1 MHTTRLGK
9 QQSLFKDKCKC
20 KCSLYSRLCLFR
32 ISMTLKC
39 TRVIQYIPDRLE
51 RGVLSC
57 CLRSGATMPI
67 TLLWAVDVYGR
78 VSSLSTAGQRWE
90 RADDKLLELKRVTAG
105 KGRCWGIGC
114 DHHVYLNMMPSE
126 TSIRYREETYENQRW
141 NPVDS
146 FTDTLLPTDRWPWS
160 DVTGMNPLPLH
171 SFELPSRSWEWEGD
185 WYVDQSCGEPNQT
198 GGWEYA
204 VDFPANFSPD
214 KKWNSCVRRR
224 RWIRYRRYTA
234 QGTWAKIPLDYPRK
248 PPLPLCDIS
257 CGGWEMSDQSGRYP
271 NLWGVS
277 QQGEVWF
284 REGIHP
290 RVPEGS
296 GWEEIEVPKEVAQ
309 LSAGPGDLLW
319 ALLWDGNLLVR
330 TGLSLDSPT
339 GTSWVELE
347 SPGKEI
353 EALHVAVGV
362 SVVWVVTKDY
372 KVWFRRGVN
381 SHNPCGSGWISIGG
395 EMMVVDVGLN
405 EQVWA
410 VGEDRGLYF
419 RMGVTLSEPSGS
431 GWIPV
436 SAQWGNSKEVIPPR
450 KESEIGDQLAE
461 ALKSSLLSCTD
472 SDSELGP
479 PDPQNGT
486 KDFPVLEAAAPSVL
500 PLGGVDTPTPPLKT
514 EDPPSALQQDAPK
527 PFIPASDSFINS
539 LVSDRDK
546 TSTPQLPIT
555 EVPQEEVEE
564 PSPAPI
570 LPTPE
575 TAGHDVPWMNVD
587 LEGAEAA
594 RCAQAS
600 SGALGTLETSHGVG
614 VEDAPVWTWVS
625 GGGCDVDASSQI
637 SWLSPTVQSAAWSE
651 QQQQQQQQ
659 NREEISKKPLER
671 SHSVWVRKGA
681 LRWWRDWK
689 PQRWVDV
696 SVALEQSTKSDGGKD
711 SIFFVYYTQYDEKK
725 YVHVFVHE
733 VTALVP
739 VFMDCHYAFAVYTTQ
754 RTKQRWPL
762 VLAAQTEKDMND
774 WLCLLSDCCCE
785 CRGITGPP
793 SRQAL
798 WSTTSKG
805 DIMVHEPS
813 FSLEA
818 PAHTLACDLMFWR
831 QVPGHLRCVE
841 SNSLGL
847 VWGVGWDGTAW
858 VYSGHNGQQ
867 PTPGDAVQMHQQTD
881 VRSVHVYENQRWNPM
896 TGYTDKGLPT
906 DRPMWSDESG
916 LKECTKGNTHPPS
929 PQWSWVSEW
938 AVDYS
943 VPGGTDKE
951 GWQYAADFPTT
962 FHGHKTMKDF
972 VRRRRWTRKC
982 KITLRGPWQQVPP
995 IRLTDICLMPCLA
1008 QSRMEQVPV
1017 WALSDKGDVLCR
1029 LGVSP
1034 QNPAGSSW
1042 LHVGTDQPFK
1052 SISIGGANQV
1062 WAIAKDG
1069 AVFYRGSVSPQNPAG
1084 ECWYHIPSPP
1094 RQTLR
1099 QLSVGRTSVFAVDEN
1114 SNLWIRQG
1122 LTPSYPQGSAWEL
1135 ISNNVTKVSVG
1146 PLDQVWII
1154 AEGVPC
1160 FPAETPGAVCHRL
1173 GVGPMQPKGQS
1184 WDYGI
1189 GGGWEHISVRG
1200 NSAEAPR
1207 APHPPPVGAPRSPL
1221 PPTQVNGNAVGV

>member
-1 MHTTRLGK
+1 
-9 QQSLFKDKCKC
+9 
-20 KCSLYSRLCLFR
+20 
-32 ISMTLKC
+32 
-39 TRVIQYIPDRLE
+39 
-51 RGVLSC
+51 
-57 CLRSGATMPI
+57 MPI

-78 VSSLSTAGQRWE
+78 VYSLSTAGQSWE
-90 RADDKLLELKRVTAG
+90 RDDDTLLELKRVTAG

-126 TSIRYREETYENQRW
+126 TPIRYREETYENQRW
-141 NPVDS
+141 NPVDG

-160 DVTGMNPLPLH
+160 DVTGMNPQPLH
-171 SFELPSRSWEWEGD
+171 SFQLPSRSWEWEGD
-185 WYVDQSCGEPNQT
+185 WYVDQSCGGEPSQT

-204 VDFPANFSPD
+204 VDFPANFFPD

-224 RWIRYRRYTA
+224 RWIRYRRYIA
-234 QGTWAKIPLDYPRK
+234 QGTWAKIPLDNPRK

-257 CGGWEMSDQSGRYP
+257 CGGWEMSDQSGKYP
-271 NLWGVS
+271 YLWGVS
-277 QQGEVWF
+277 QQGQVWF

-290 RVPEGS
+290 RVPEGTS
-296 GWEEIEVPKEVAQ
+296 WEEVEVPKEVAQ
-309 LSAGPGDLLW
+309 ISAGPGDLLW

-339 GTSWVELE
+339 GTSWIEVE

-353 EALHVAVGV
+353 EPLHVAVGA

-395 EMMVVDVGLN
+395 EMMMVDVGLN
-405 EQVWA
+405 DQVWA

-419 RMGVTLSEPSGS
+419 RIGVTPSEPSGS

-450 KESEIGDQLAE
+450 DDCEFNGQLTE
-461 ALKSSLLSCTD
+461 ASQGSVLSCTD
-472 SDSELGP
+472 SDSELCP
-479 PDPQNGT
+479 TDPQNST
-486 KDFPVLEAAAPSVL
+486 SNTPLLEAEAPSVV
-500 PLGGVDTPTPPLKT
+500 PLGGSDSPTAPQEKEDAPLHPKT
-514 EDPPSALQQDAPK
+514 NAPK

-539 LVSDRDK
+539 LVADRDK
-546 TSTPQLPIT
+546 SSTMQPAIT
-555 EVPQEEVEE
+555 EVPQEEREE
-564 PSPAPI
+564 PPVAAVFQ
-570 LPTPE
+570 TFD
-575 TAGHDVPWMNVD
+575 AGGRDVPWMNVD

-594 RCAQAS
+594 RSAQAS
-600 SGALGTLETSHGVG
+600 GPSLGDGSAAATYALGTLESSQGVG
-614 VEDAPVWTWVS
+614 EEEGPVWTWIS
-625 GGGCDVDASSQI
+625 GGACNVDASSHI
-637 SWLSPTVQSAAWSE
+637 SWLSPTGPLTTSLSLTPVQSAAWSKQP
-651 QQQQQQQQ
+651 QQQEH
-659 NREEISKKPLER
+659 REEISKKPLER
-671 SHSVWVRKGA
+671 SSSVWVRKGT

-689 PQRWVDV
+689 PQRWIDV
-696 SVALEQSTKSDGGKD
+696 GVALEQSTKSDGRKD

-725 YVHVFVHE
+725 YLHVFINE

-739 VFMDCHYAFAVYTTQ
+739 VLRDCHYAFAVYTAE

-762 VLAAQTEKDMND
+762 VLAAQSEKDMND

-818 PAHTLACDLMFWR
+818 PAHAMACDLMFWR
-831 QVPGHLRCVE
+831 QIPGHLRRVE

-847 VWGVGWDGTAW
+847 VWGIGWDGTAW
-858 VYSGHNGQQ
+858 VYSGRYGKQ
-867 PTPGDAVQMHQQTD
+867 PNPAGDAVQMHQQTD

-916 LKECTKGNTHPPS
+916 LTECTKGSTSPPS

-982 KITLRGPWQQVPP
+982 KITLQAPWQQVPP
-995 IRLTDICLMPCLA
+995 IHLSDISLMPCLV
-1008 QSRMEQVPV
+1008 QSKMEQVPL

-1084 ECWYHIPSPP
+1084 ECWYHIPSPL

-1114 SNLWIRQG
+1114 SNLWYRQG

-1135 ISNNVTKVSVG
+1135 ISSNVVKVSVG

-1154 AEGVPC
+1154 ADGVPG
-1160 FPAETPGAVCHRL
+1160 FPTETPGAICHRT

-1207 APHPPPVGAPRSPL
+1207 GPHPPLAGPSRSPVL
-1221 PPTQVNGNAVGV
+1221 PQRPTQVNGNAMCV

>member
-1 MHTTRLGK
+1 
-9 QQSLFKDKCKC
+9 
-20 KCSLYSRLCLFR
+20 
-32 ISMTLKC
+32 
-39 TRVIQYIPDRLE
+39 
-51 RGVLSC
+51 
-57 CLRSGATMPI
+57 MPI
-67 TLLWAVDVYGR
+67 TLLWAVDIYGR
-78 VSSLSTAGQRWE
+78 VYSLSTAGQRWE
-90 RADDKLLELKRVTAG
+90 RADDTLLELKRVTAG
-105 KGRCWGIGC
+105 KERCWGIGC
-114 DHHVYLNMMPSE
+114 DHYVYLNIIPSE

-141 NPVDS
+141 NPVDG

-160 DVTGMNPLPLH
+160 DVTGLNPQPLH
-171 SFELPSRSWEWEGD
+171 SFQLPSRSWEWEGD
-185 WYVDQSCGEPNQT
+185 WYVDQSYGGEPSQT

-224 RWIRYRRYTA
+224 RWIRYRRYIA
-234 QGTWAKIPLDYPRK
+234 QGTWAKIPLDNPRK

-271 NLWGVS
+271 YLWGVS
-277 QQGEVWF
+277 QQGQVSLLNQHCSLPVFDHKGASNLVAICHRQVWF

-290 RVPEGS
+290 RVPEGTS
-296 GWEEIEVPKEVAQ
+296 WEEVEFSS
-309 LSAGPGDLLW
+309 LSS
-319 ALLWDGNLLVR
+319 R
-330 TGLSLDSPT
+330 
-339 GTSWVELE
+339 
-347 SPGKEI
+347 
-353 EALHVAVGV
+353 
-362 SVVWVVTKDY
+362 
-372 KVWFRRGVN
+372 
-381 SHNPCGSGWISIGG
+381 
-395 EMMVVDVGLN
+395 
-405 EQVWA
+405 QVWA

-419 RMGVTLSEPSGS
+419 RMGVTPSEPSGS

-436 SAQWGNSKEVIPPR
+436 SAQWGT
-450 KESEIGDQLAE
+450 A
-461 ALKSSLLSCTD
+461 SSI
-472 SDSELGP
+472 
-479 PDPQNGT
+479 
-486 KDFPVLEAAAPSVL
+486 V
-500 PLGGVDTPTPPLKT
+500 PLGGADTPTSPLER
-514 EDPPSALQQDAPK
+514 EDASLASQQDAPK

-546 TSTPQLPIT
+546 TSTQPPIT
-555 EVPQEEVEE
+555 EVPQEEDEKL
-564 PSPAPI
+564 SPALI
-570 LPTPE
+570 LPTPDA
-575 TAGHDVPWMNVD
+575 AGHDVPWMNVD
-587 LEGAEAA
+587 LEGAEAL
-594 RCAQAS
+594 RSAQAAGLS
-600 SGALGTLETSHGVG
+600 LASGSAAATYTLGSLETSHGIG
-614 VEDAPVWTWVS
+614 EEEGPVWAWIS
-625 GGGCDVDASSQI
+625 GGGCDVDANSQI
-637 SWLSPTVQSAAWSE
+637 SWLSPTGPLTSSLSLTPVQST
-651 QQQQQQQQ
+651 
-659 NREEISKKPLER
+659 
-671 SHSVWVRKGA
+671 SVWVRKGT

-696 SVALEQSTKSDGGKD
+696 GVALEQSTKSDGRKD

-725 YVHVFVHE
+725 YLHVFINE
-733 VTALVP
+733 VTGLVP
-739 VFMDCHYAFAVYTTQ
+739 VLRDCNYAFAVYTAQ

-762 VLAAQTEKDMND
+762 VLAAQNEMDMND
-774 WLCLLSDCCCE
+774 WLSLLSDCCCE
-785 CRGITGPP
+785 SRGITRSP

-818 PAHTLACDLMFWR
+818 PANTMTCDLMFWR

-847 VWGVGWDGTAW
+847 VWGIGWDGTAW
-858 VYSGHNGQQ
+858 VYSGR
-867 PTPGDAVQMHQQTD
+867 DAAQMHQQTD

-929 PQWSWVSEW
+929 PQWSWVDECNLCL
-938 AVDYS
+938 
-943 VPGGTDKE
+943 
-951 GWQYAADFPTT
+951 FCRT

-995 IRLTDICLMPCLA
+995 IPLSDISLMPCLA
-1008 QSRMEQVPV
+1008 QSRMEHIPV
-1017 WALSDKGDVLCR
+1017 WALNDKGDVLCR

-1034 QNPAGSSW
+1034 ENPAGSSW

-1069 AVFYRGSVSPQNPAG
+1069 EVFYRGSVSPQNPAG
-1084 ECWYHIPSPP
+1084 ECWYHIPSPS

-1114 SNLWIRQG
+1114 SNLWYRQG
-1122 LTPSYPQGSAWEL
+1122 LTPSYPQGSTWEL

-1154 AEGVPC
+1154 ADGVPG

-1200 NSAEAPR
+1200 NAAEAPR
-1207 APHPPPVGAPRSPL
+1207 APHPSTAGPPRSPVPPR
-1221 PPTQVNGNAVGV
+1221 PPTQVNGNAVVV

>member
-1 MHTTRLGK
+1 
-9 QQSLFKDKCKC
+9 
-20 KCSLYSRLCLFR
+20 
-32 ISMTLKC
+32 
-39 TRVIQYIPDRLE
+39 
-51 RGVLSC
+51 
-57 CLRSGATMPI
+57 MPI
-67 TLLWAVDVYGR
+67 TLLWSVDVYGR
-78 VSSLSTAGQRWE
+78 VYSLSTAGQRWV
-90 RADDKLLELKRVTAG
+90 RADDMLLELKRVTSA

-114 DHHVYLNMMPSE
+114 DHHVYLYMMPSE
-126 TSIRYREETYENQRW
+126 TAIRYREETYENQRW
-141 NPVDS
+141 NPVDG
-146 FTDTLLPTDRWPWS
+146 FTDVLLPTDRWPWS
-160 DVTGMNPLPLH
+160 DVTGMNPQPLH
-171 SFELPSRSWEWEGD
+171 SFQLPSRSWEWEGD
-185 WYVDQSCGEPNQT
+185 WYVDQSCGGEPSQT

-234 QGTWAKIPLDYPRK
+234 QGTWAKIPLDNPRK

-271 NLWGVS
+271 CLWGVT
-277 QQGEVWF
+277 QQGQVWF

-296 GWEEIEVPKEVAQ
+296 SWEEVDVSKEVAQ

-319 ALLWDGNLLVR
+319 VLLWDGNLLVR

-339 GTSWVELE
+339 GTTWVEVE
-347 SPGKEI
+347 SPSKEV
-353 EALHVAVGV
+353 EALHVSVGV
-362 SVVWVVTKDY
+362 SVVWMVTKDY

-395 EMMVVDVGLN
+395 EMMMVDVGLN
-405 EQVWA
+405 DQVWA

-419 RMGVTLSEPSGS
+419 RMGVTPSEPSGS

-436 SAQWGNSKEVIPPR
+436 SAQWSSNTQVAPPR
-450 KESEIGDQLAE
+450 DDREFSSQLIE
-461 ALKSSLLSCTD
+461 ASQRSVPSCTD
-472 SDSELGP
+472 SDSELGQT
-479 PDPQNGT
+479 DPKHSAT
-486 KDFPVLEAAAPSVL
+486 DTPVLEAEAPSIV
-500 PLGGVDTPTPPLKT
+500 PLGGADTHAPPQEAPPVSQKDTPK
-514 EDPPSALQQDAPK
+514 A
-527 PFIPASDSFINS
+527 FIPASDSFINS
-539 LVSDRDK
+539 LVSDRDR
-546 TSTPQLPIT
+546 TPTQQASIT
-555 EVPQEEVEE
+555 EMPQEDVEE
-564 PSPAPI
+564 LPGAAI
-570 LPTPE
+570 LPTPPA
-575 TAGHDVPWMNVD
+575 AGHNVPWMNVD
-587 LEGAEAA
+587 LEGTEAA
-594 RCAQAS
+594 RTSQAAGS
-600 SGALGTLETSHGVG
+600 SLGDGLRILESSQRIGE
-614 VEDAPVWTWVS
+614 EDGPVWAWIS

-637 SWLSPTVQSAAWSE
+637 SWLSPAGPLSSSLSLTPVQSAAWSKQP
-651 QQQQQQQQ
+651 QQQER
-659 NREEISKKPLER
+659 REEISKKPLER
-671 SHSVWVRKGA
+671 SNSVWVRKGT

-696 SVALEQSTKSDGGKD
+696 GVALEQSTKSDGRKD

-725 YVHVFVHE
+725 YLHMFISE
-733 VTALVP
+733 VTVLVP
-739 VFMDCHYAFAVYTTQ
+739 VQRDCHYTFAVYTPE
-754 RTKQRWPL
+754 RTRQRWPL
-762 VLAAQTEKDMND
+762 VLAAATEKDMSD
-774 WLCLLSDCCCE
+774 WLSLLCDCCCE
-785 CRGITGPP
+785 CRGISGAP
-793 SRQAL
+793 SKRAL

-805 DIMVHEPS
+805 DILVHEPS
-813 FSLEA
+813 VSLET
-818 PAHTLACDLMFWR
+818 PAHALTCDLMFWR

-858 VYSGHNGQQ
+858 VYSGNFGREPSADGPQLQ
-867 PTPGDAVQMHQQTD
+867 QQTD
-881 VRSVHVYENQRWNPM
+881 VRSIHVYENQRWNPM

-938 AVDYS
+938 TVDYN

-972 VRRRRWTRKC
+972 VRRRRWARKC
-982 KITLRGPWQQVPP
+982 RIMVRGPWTVVPP
-995 IRLTDICLMPCLA
+995 IHLSDISLMPCLA
-1008 QSRMEQVPV
+1008 QSRMDQVPV

-1029 LGVSP
+1029 LGVTP

-1114 SNLWIRQG
+1114 SNLWFRQG
-1122 LTPSYPQGSAWEL
+1122 LTPSYPQGSTWEL
-1135 ISNNVTKVSVG
+1135 ISNNTTKVSVG

-1154 AEGVPC
+1154 ADSVPG
-1160 FPAETPGAVCHRL
+1160 FPAEIPGVVCHRL
-1173 GVGPMQPKGQS
+1173 GVGPMQPKGLS

-1189 GGGWEHISVRG
+1189 GGGWENISVRG
-1200 NSAEAPR
+1200 NSAEPPR
-1207 APHPPPVGAPRSPL
+1207 GPHPPPAGPSRSPA
-1221 PPTQVNGNAVGV
+1221 PQVNGSAVCV

>member
-1 MHTTRLGK
+1 
-9 QQSLFKDKCKC
+9 
-20 KCSLYSRLCLFR
+20 
-32 ISMTLKC
+32 
-39 TRVIQYIPDRLE
+39 
-51 RGVLSC
+51 
-57 CLRSGATMPI
+57 MPI

-78 VSSLSTAGQRWE
+78 VYSLSTAGQRWE
-90 RADDKLLELKRVTAG
+90 RADDMLLELKRVTAG

-126 TSIRYREETYENQRW
+126 TPIRYREETYENQRW
-141 NPVDS
+141 NPVDG

-160 DVTGMNPLPLH
+160 DVMGMNPQQLH
-171 SFELPSRSWEWEGD
+171 SFQLPSLSWEWEGD
-185 WYVDQSCGEPNQT
+185 WYVDQSCGGEPSQT

-224 RWIRYRRYTA
+224 RWIRYRRYIA
-234 QGTWAKIPLDYPRK
+234 QGTWEKIPLDNPRK
-248 PPLPLCDIS
+248 PPLPLSDIS

-271 NLWGVS
+271 YLWGVS
-277 QQGEVWF
+277 QQGQVWF

-296 GWEEIEVPKEVAQ
+296 SWEEVEVPKEVAQ

-330 TGLSLDSPT
+330 MGLSLDSPT
-339 GTSWVELE
+339 GTSWVEVE
-347 SPGKEI
+347 SPAKEV

-395 EMMVVDVGLN
+395 EMMMMVDVGLN
-405 EQVWA
+405 DQVWA

-419 RMGVTLSEPSGS
+419 RMGVTSSEPSGS

-436 SAQWGNSKEVIPPR
+436 SAQWGKSKEVVQPR
-450 KESEIGDQLAE
+450 DNCEFSGQLTE
-461 ALKSSLLSCTD
+461 ASRGSVLSCTD
-472 SDSELGP
+472 SDS
-479 PDPQNGT
+479 D
-486 KDFPVLEAAAPSVL
+486 
-500 PLGGVDTPTPPLKT
+500 
-514 EDPPSALQQDAPK
+514 
-527 PFIPASDSFINS
+527 FINS
-539 LVSDRDK
+539 LVSDRG
-546 TSTPQLPIT
+546 
-555 EVPQEEVEE
+555 
-564 PSPAPI
+564 PSLAD
-570 LPTPE
+570 
-575 TAGHDVPWMNVD
+575 GS
-587 LEGAEAA
+587 AA
-594 RCAQAS
+594 ATY
-600 SGALGTLETSHGVG
+600 ALGTLETFQAVG
-614 VEDAPVWTWVS
+614 EEDGPVWTWIS

-637 SWLSPTVQSAAWSE
+637 SWLSPTGILITSMQGD
-651 QQQQQQQQ
+651 QQETS
-659 NREEISKKPLER
+659 REKQR
-671 SHSVWVRKGA
+671 V

-696 SVALEQSTKSDGGKD
+696 GVALEQSTKCDGRKD
-711 SIFFVYYTQYDEKK
+711 SILFVYYTQYDEKK
-725 YVHVFVHE
+725 FLHVIIGE

-739 VFMDCHYAFAVYTTQ
+739 QLRDCHHAFAVYTAQ
-754 RTKQRWPL
+754 RTKERWPL

-785 CRGITGPP
+785 CRGIAGPP

-805 DIMVHEPS
+805 DIMVHEAS

-818 PAHTLACDLMFWR
+818 AANTLACDLMFWR
-831 QVPGHLRCVE
+831 QVPGHMRCVE

-847 VWGVGWDGTAW
+847 VWGIGWDGTAW
-858 VYSGHNGQQ
+858 VYSG
-867 PTPGDAVQMHQQTD
+867 PTPGKPAPTHQQTD

-938 AVDYS
+938 AVDYNI
-943 VPGGTDKE
+943 PGGTDKE
-951 GWQYAADFPTT
+951 GWQFAADFPVT

-982 KITLRGPWQQVPP
+982 KITSRGPWQQVPP
-995 IRLTDICLMPCLA
+995 IPLSDISLMPCLA

-1017 WALSDKGDVLCR
+1017 WALSVKGDVLCR

-1114 SNLWIRQG
+1114 SNLWYRQG
-1122 LTPSYPQGSAWEL
+1122 LAPSYPQGSAWEL

-1146 PLDQVWII
+1146 PLDQVWIV
-1154 AEGVPC
+1154 ADGVPG
-1160 FPAETPGAVCHRL
+1160 FPAETVGAVCHRL
-1173 GVGPMQPKGQS
+1173 GVGPVQPKGQS

-1200 NSAEAPR
+1200 NAAEAPR
-1207 APHPPPVGAPRSPL
+1207 APHPPPAGPPRSPL
-1221 PPTQVNGNAVGV
+1221 PPRPPTHVNGDAVGV

>member
-1 MHTTRLGK
+1 MRLRDAAFPCPG
-9 QQSLFKDKCKC
+9 S
-20 KCSLYSRLCLFR
+20 
-32 ISMTLKC
+32 
-39 TRVIQYIPDRLE
+39 
-51 RGVLSC
+51 
-57 CLRSGATMPI
+57 TMAI
-67 TLLWAVDVYGR
+67 TQLWAVDVYGR
-78 VSSLSTAGQRWE
+78 VYSLSTAGQCWE
-90 RADDKLLELKRVTAG
+90 RAGDMLLELKRVTAG

-114 DHHVYLNMMPSE
+114 DHNVYLNIIPSE

-141 NPVDS
+141 NPVDG

-160 DVTGMNPLPLH
+160 DVTGMNPQPLH
-171 SFELPSRSWEWEGD
+171 SFQLPSRSWEWEGD
-185 WYVDQSCGEPNQT
+185 WFVDQSCGGEPSQT

-234 QGTWAKIPLDYPRK
+234 QGSWAKIPLNNPRK

-271 NLWGVS
+271 YLWGVS
-277 QQGEVWF
+277 QQGQVWF

-290 RVPEGS
+290 RVPEGVS
-296 GWEEIEVPKEVAQ
+296 WEEVEAPKEVAQ

-319 ALLWDGNLLVR
+319 TLLWDGNLLVR

-339 GTSWVELE
+339 GTSWMEVE
-347 SPGKEI
+347 SPSKEV
-353 EALHVAVGV
+353 EVLHVAVGV

-395 EMMVVDVGLN
+395 EMMMVDVGLN
-405 EQVWA
+405 DQVWA

-419 RMGVTLSEPSGS
+419 RMGVTPSEPSGN

-436 SAQWGNSKEVIPPR
+436 SAQWGNRKEVPHSR
-450 KESEIGDQLAE
+450 GDCEVRGQLTE
-461 ALKSSLLSCTD
+461 ASQASVLSCTD
-472 SDSELGP
+472 SDSESAP
-479 PDPQNGT
+479 PELQSSTITIVP
-486 KDFPVLEAAAPSVL
+486 PVLQAQTPSVV
-500 PLGGVDTPTPPLKT
+500 PLGGADTPTHP
-514 EDPPSALQQDAPK
+514 QDADPSVSQRDAPR

-539 LVSDRDK
+539 LVSDRDRGA
-546 TSTPQLPIT
+546 TPQPVIQDK
-555 EVPQEEVEE
+555 PEEEFVEALS
-564 PSPAPI
+564 SPPI
-570 LPTPE
+570 LPTSADPV
-575 TAGHDVPWMNVD
+575 GQDVPWMNVD
-587 LEGAEAA
+587 LEGMEAA
-594 RCAQAS
+594 RSGQATASLLADS
-600 SGALGTLETSHGVG
+600 STAATYSLGTLDSSQGV
-614 VEDAPVWTWVS
+614 VEEDGPVWTWIS
-625 GGGCDVDASSQI
+625 GGGCEVDVSSQI
-637 SWLSPTVQSAAWSE
+637 SWLSPAVQSSSWRE
-651 QQQQQQQQ
+651 QQQQQEH
-659 NREEISKKPLER
+659 REEISRKPLER
-671 SHSVWVRKGA
+671 SNVQPTFSIIPCMCVLHQSVWVRKGP

-689 PQRWVDV
+689 PHRWVDV
-696 SVALEQSTKSDGGKD
+696 GVALEQSTRPDGRKD
-711 SIFFVYYTQYDEKK
+711 SIFFVYYTQYDEKR
-725 YVHVFVHE
+725 YLHMFINE
-733 VTALVP
+733 VTGLVP
-739 VFMDCHYAFAVYTTQ
+739 VLRDCHYAFAVYTAE
-754 RTKQRWPL
+754 RTRRRWPL
-762 VLAAQTEKDMND
+762 VLAAPSEKDMED
-774 WLCLLSDCCCE
+774 WLCLLSECCCE
-785 CRGITGPP
+785 CRGIKGPP

-813 FSLEA
+813 FVLEA
-818 PAHTLACDLMFWR
+818 SSHTVPCDHMFWR
-831 QVPGHLRCVE
+831 QIPGHLRCVE

-847 VWGVGWDGTAW
+847 VWGIGWDATAW
-858 VYSGHNGQQ
+858 VYSATHGEQQ
-867 PTPGDAVQMHQQTD
+867 QGSMGNAFPMQQQTD

-916 LKECTKGNTHPPS
+916 FKECTKGSTHPPS
-929 PQWSWVSEW
+929 PQWTWVSEW
-938 AVDYS
+938 AVDFS
-943 VPGGTDKE
+943 VPGGADNE

-972 VRRRRWTRKC
+972 VRRRRWTRSC
-982 KITLRGPWQQVPP
+982 RVTLRGPWQQVPP
-995 IRLTDICLMPCLA
+995 IRLSDVSLMPCLA
-1008 QSRMEQVPV
+1008 QSEMDQVPV

-1034 QNPAGSSW
+1034 QSPAGSSW

-1069 AVFYRGSVSPQNPAG
+1069 AVFYRGSVSAQNPAG
-1084 ECWYHIPSPP
+1084 ECWYHIPSPL

-1114 SNLWIRQG
+1114 GNLWYRQG

-1146 PLDQVWII
+1146 PLDQVWVI
-1154 AEGVPC
+1154 ADTVPG
-1160 FPAETPGAVCHRL
+1160 FSGETPGAVCHRL
-1173 GVGPMQPKGQS
+1173 GVGPMQPKGQA

-1200 NSAEAPR
+1200 NSTEAPR
-1207 APHPPPVGAPRSPL
+1207 GPQPPLPL
-1221 PPTQVNGNAVGV
+1221 PPPAQVNGNAVCV

>member
-1 MHTTRLGK
+1 
-9 QQSLFKDKCKC
+9 
-20 KCSLYSRLCLFR
+20 
-32 ISMTLKC
+32 
-39 TRVIQYIPDRLE
+39 
-51 RGVLSC
+51 
-57 CLRSGATMPI
+57 MPI

-78 VSSLSTAGQRWE
+78 VYSLSTAGQRWE
-90 RADDKLLELKRVTAG
+90 RADDSLLELKRVSAG

-126 TSIRYREETYENQRW
+126 TPIRYREETYENQRW
-141 NPVDS
+141 NPVDG

-160 DVTGMNPLPLH
+160 DVTGMNPQPLH
-171 SFELPSRSWEWEGD
+171 SFQLPSRSWEWEGD
-185 WYVDQSCGEPNQT
+185 WYVDHTCGGEPSQT

-224 RWIRYRRYTA
+224 RWIRYRRYIA
-234 QGTWAKIPLDYPRK
+234 QGTWAKIPLDNPRK

-271 NLWGVS
+271 YLWSVS
-277 QQGEVWF
+277 QQGQVWF

-290 RVPEGS
+290 RVPEGTS
-296 GWEEIEVPKEVAQ
+296 WEEVEVPKEVAQ
-309 LSAGPGDLLW
+309 ISAGPGDLLW

-339 GTSWVELE
+339 GTSWLEVE

-395 EMMVVDVGLN
+395 EMMMVDVGLN
-405 EQVWA
+405 DQVWA

-419 RMGVTLSEPSGS
+419 RIGVTPSEPSGN

-450 KESEIGDQLAE
+450 
-461 ALKSSLLSCTD
+461 C
-472 SDSELGP
+472 
-479 PDPQNGT
+479 
-486 KDFPVLEAAAPSVL
+486 
-500 PLGGVDTPTPPLKT
+500 
-514 EDPPSALQQDAPK
+514 

-539 LVSDRDK
+539 LVSDRDR
-546 TSTPQLPIT
+546 TSALQPSIT
-555 EVPQEEVEE
+555 EMPQEEREE
-564 PSPAPI
+564 PPPAPV
-570 LPTPE
+570 LQTPD
-575 TAGHDVPWMNVD
+575 AGGHDVPWMNVD

-594 RCAQAS
+594 RGAQTAGPS
-600 SGALGTLETSHGVG
+600 AGDGSAAATYALGTLESSRGVG
-614 VEDAPVWTWVS
+614 EEEGPVWAWIS
-625 GGGCDVDASSQI
+625 GGGCDVDASPLTTS
-637 SWLSPTVQSAAWSE
+637 LSLTPVQSAAWSKQP
-651 QQQQQQQQ
+651 QQQEH
-659 NREEISKKPLER
+659 REEISKKPLER
-671 SHSVWVRKGA
+671 SNSVWVRKGT

-689 PQRWVDV
+689 PQRWIDV
-696 SVALEQSTKSDGGKD
+696 GVALEQSTKSDGKKD

-725 YVHVFVHE
+725 YLHVFINE

-739 VFMDCHYAFAVYTTQ
+739 VLRDCHYAFAVYTAE

-762 VLAAQTEKDMND
+762 VLAAQSEKDMSD

-785 CRGITGPP
+785 CRGITGLP
-793 SRQAL
+793 SKQAL

-813 FSLEA
+813 LSLEL
-818 PAHTLACDLMFWR
+818 TLGASAVWCYRFWC
-831 QVPGHLRCVE
+831 QIHGHLRCVE

-847 VWGVGWDGTAW
+847 VWGIGWDGTAW
-858 VYSGHNGQQ
+858 VYSGRCEQQ
-867 PTPGDAVQMHQQTD
+867 PNPAKLFPQTD

-916 LKECTKGNTHPPS
+916 LKECIKGSTYPPS

-972 VRRRRWTRKC
+972 VRRRRWTSFCSILTITYPHPGSVRSHC
-982 KITLRGPWQQVPP
+982 KLHGIRSLSGPSAT
-995 IRLTDICLMPCLA
+995 REMSC
-1008 QSRMEQVPV
+1008 
-1017 WALSDKGDVLCR
+1017 
-1029 LGVSP
+1029 
-1034 QNPAGSSW
+1034 GSSW

-1084 ECWYHIPSPP
+1084 ECWYHIPSPL

-1114 SNLWIRQG
+1114 SNLWYRQG

-1135 ISNNVTKVSVG
+1135 ISNNASKVSVG

-1154 AEGVPC
+1154 ADGVPG
-1160 FPAETPGAVCHRL
+1160 FPAETPGAVCHRTS
-1173 GVGPMQPKGQS
+1173 VGPMQPKGLS

-1189 GGGWEHISVRG
+1189 GVS
-1200 NSAEAPR
+1200 S
-1207 APHPPPVGAPRSPL
+1207 
-1221 PPTQVNGNAVGV
+1221 

>member
-1 MHTTRLGK
+1 
-9 QQSLFKDKCKC
+9 
-20 KCSLYSRLCLFR
+20 
-32 ISMTLKC
+32 
-39 TRVIQYIPDRLE
+39 
-51 RGVLSC
+51 
-57 CLRSGATMPI
+57 MPI
-67 TLLWAVDVYGR
+67 TMLWAVDVYGR
-78 VSSLSTAGQRWE
+78 VYSLSTAGQRWE
-90 RADDKLLELKRVTAG
+90 RADDMLLELKRVTAG

-141 NPVDS
+141 NPVDN

-160 DVTGMNPLPLH
+160 DVTGMNPQPLH
-171 SFELPSRSWEWEGD
+171 SFQLPSRSWDWEGD
-185 WYVDQSCGEPNQT
+185 WYVDQSCGGEPSQT

-234 QGTWAKIPLDYPRK
+234 QGSWAKIPLDNPRK

-257 CGGWEMSDQSGRYP
+257 CGGWELSDQSGRYP
-271 NLWGVS
+271 YLWGVS

-296 GWEEIEVPKEVAQ
+296 SWEEIEMPKEVAQ

-319 ALLWDGNLLVR
+319 VVLWDGNLLVR
-330 TGLSLDSPT
+330 TGLSLDCPT
-339 GTSWVELE
+339 GTSWVEVE
-347 SPGKEI
+347 SPTKEM
-353 EALHVAVGV
+353 EALLVSVGV

-405 EQVWA
+405 DQVWA

-419 RMGVTLSEPSGS
+419 RMGVTLTEPSGS

-436 SAQWGNSKEVIPPR
+436 SGQWGNNKEFIPPR
-450 KESEIGDQLAE
+450 KECEFGGQLTDASR
-461 ALKSSLLSCTD
+461 ASVLSCTD

-479 PDPQNGT
+479 AEPPNSS
-486 KDFPVLEAAAPSVL
+486 KDAAVLEAAASSVV
-500 PLGGVDTPTPPLKT
+500 PLGRADTPTPPLKSDDT
-514 EDPPSALQQDAPK
+514 PSASLQDAPK
-527 PFIPASDSFINS
+527 TFIPASDSFINS

-546 TSTPQLPIT
+546 TSTPQQSIT
-555 EVPQEEVEE
+555 EAPQEEVEE
-564 PSPAPI
+564 PSPALI
-570 LPTPE
+570 ALTPG
-575 TAGHDVPWMNVD
+575 TVRPDVPWMNVD
-587 LEGAEAA
+587 LEGAGAA
-594 RCAQAS
+594 RCAQAAGPS
-600 SGALGTLETSHGVG
+600 LGDGSAAATYALGTLETPQGVG
-614 VEDAPVWTWVS
+614 EADAPVWTWIS

-637 SWLSPTVQSAAWSE
+637 SWLSPTGPLTSSLSLTPVQSAAWSE
-651 QQQQQQQQ
+651 QQQQEH
-659 NREEISKKPLER
+659 REEISRKPLER

-681 LRWWRDWK
+681 LRWMRDWK

-696 SVALEQSTKSDGGKD
+696 SVALEQSTKSDGRKD

-725 YVHVFVHE
+725 YLHVCINE

-739 VFMDCHYAFAVYTTQ
+739 VLRDCHHAFAVYTTQ
-754 RTKQRWPL
+754 RTKQRGPL

-774 WLCLLSDCCCE
+774 WLSLLSDCCCE
-785 CRGITGPP
+785 GRGIAGPP

-818 PAHTLACDLMFWR
+818 AAHTLACDLMFWR

-858 VYSGHNGQQ
+858 VYSGRYGQ
-867 PTPGDAVQMHQQTD
+867 PTSPGDEVQMLQQTD
-881 VRSVHVYENQRWNPM
+881 FRSVHVYENQRWNPM

-906 DRPMWSDESG
+906 DRAMWSDESG
-916 LKECTKGNTHPPS
+916 LNECTKGNTNPPT

-938 AVDYS
+938 TVDYN

-951 GWQYAADFPTT
+951 GWQYAADFPVT

-995 IRLTDICLMPCLA
+995 IRLSDISLMPCLA
-1008 QSRMEQVPV
+1008 QSSMEQVPL

-1034 QNPAGSSW
+1034 QNPEGSSW

-1135 ISNNVTKVSVG
+1135 ISNNVGKVTVG

-1154 AEGVPC
+1154 ADGVPG
-1160 FPAETPGAVCHRL
+1160 FTSEPPGAVCHRL
-1173 GVGPMQPKGQS
+1173 GVGPMQPKGQA
-1184 WDYGI
+1184 WDFGI

-1200 NSAEAPR
+1200 NSVEAPR
-1207 APHPPPVGAPRSPL
+1207 APHVPAVGPPRSPL
-1221 PPTQVNGNAVGV
+1221 PPLPLTQVNGSAVGV

>member
-1 MHTTRLGK
+1 MGARTLRDATQAFDSTRTEVFWG
-9 QQSLFKDKCKC
+9 S
-20 KCSLYSRLCLFR
+20 
-32 ISMTLKC
+32 I
-39 TRVIQYIPDRLE
+39 
-51 RGVLSC
+51 
-57 CLRSGATMPI
+57 MPI

-78 VSSLSTAGQRWE
+78 VYSLSTAGQRWE
-90 RADDKLLELKRVTAG
+90 RADDMLLELKRVTAG

-126 TSIRYREETYENQRW
+126 TPIRYREETYENQRW
-141 NPVDS
+141 NPVDG

-160 DVTGMNPLPLH
+160 DVMGMNPQQLH
-171 SFELPSRSWEWEGD
+171 SFQLPSLSWEWEGD
-185 WYVDQSCGEPNQT
+185 WYVDQSCGGEPSQT

-224 RWIRYRRYTA
+224 RWIRYRRYIA
-234 QGTWAKIPLDYPRK
+234 QGTWEKIPLDNPRK
-248 PPLPLCDIS
+248 PPLPLSDIS

-271 NLWGVS
+271 YLWGVS
-277 QQGEVWF
+277 QQGQVWF

-296 GWEEIEVPKEVAQ
+296 SWEEVEVPKEVAQ

-330 TGLSLDSPT
+330 MGLSLDSPT
-339 GTSWVELE
+339 GTSWVEVE
-347 SPGKEI
+347 SPAKEV

-395 EMMVVDVGLN
+395 EMMMMVDVGLN
-405 EQVWA
+405 DQVWA

-419 RMGVTLSEPSGS
+419 RMGVTSSEPSGS

-436 SAQWGNSKEVIPPR
+436 SAQWGKSKEVVQPR
-450 KESEIGDQLAE
+450 DNCEFSGQLTE
-461 ALKSSLLSCTD
+461 ASRGSVLSCTD
-472 SDSELGP
+472 SDSELYP
-479 PDPQNGT
+479 PDPQNST
-486 KDFPVLEAAAPSVL
+486 NDTPVPEAAAPSVV
-500 PLGGVDTPTPPLKT
+500 PLGGADSLTPPPEA
-514 EDPPSALQQDAPK
+514 EDAPVASQQDAPK

-539 LVSDRDK
+539 LVSDRGK
-546 TSTPQLPIT
+546 TSASQPTIA
-555 EVPQEEVEE
+555 EMSQEEVEE
-564 PSPAPI
+564 TPPAQI
-570 LPTPE
+570 LPTSGA
-575 TAGHDVPWMNVD
+575 AGHDVPWMNVD
-587 LEGAEAA
+587 LEGAGAA
-594 RCAQAS
+594 RSALATGPS
-600 SGALGTLETSHGVG
+600 LADGSAAATYALGTLETFQAVG
-614 VEDAPVWTWVS
+614 EEDGPVWTWIS

-637 SWLSPTVQSAAWSE
+637 SWLSPTGPLTSSLSLTPVQSAAWSG
-651 QQQQQQQQ
+651 QQQQQQEH
-659 NREEISKKPLER
+659 REEISKKPVER
-671 SHSVWVRKGA
+671 SNSVWVRKGV

-696 SVALEQSTKSDGGKD
+696 GVALEQSTKCDGRKD
-711 SIFFVYYTQYDEKK
+711 SILFVYYTQYDEKK
-725 YVHVFVHE
+725 FLHVIIGE

-739 VFMDCHYAFAVYTTQ
+739 QLRDCHHAFAVYTAQ
-754 RTKQRWPL
+754 RTKERWPL

-785 CRGITGPP
+785 CRGIAGPP

-805 DIMVHEPS
+805 DIMVHEAS

-818 PAHTLACDLMFWR
+818 AANTLACDLMFWR
-831 QVPGHLRCVE
+831 QVPGHMRCVE

-847 VWGVGWDGTAW
+847 VWGIGWDGTAW
-858 VYSGHNGQQ
+858 VYSG
-867 PTPGDAVQMHQQTD
+867 PTPGDAVQTHQQTD

-938 AVDYS
+938 AVDYNI
-943 VPGGTDKE
+943 PGGTDKE
-951 GWQYAADFPTT
+951 GWQFAADFPVT

-982 KITLRGPWQQVPP
+982 KITSRGPWQQVPP
-995 IRLTDICLMPCLA
+995 IPLSDISLMPCLA
-1008 QSRMEQVPV
+1008 QSRMEHVPV
-1017 WALSDKGDVLCR
+1017 WALSVKGDVLCR

-1114 SNLWIRQG
+1114 SNLWYRQG
-1122 LTPSYPQGSAWEL
+1122 LAPSYPQGSAWEL

-1146 PLDQVWII
+1146 PLDQVWIV
-1154 AEGVPC
+1154 ADGVPG
-1160 FPAETPGAVCHRL
+1160 FPAETVGAVCHRL
-1173 GVGPMQPKGQS
+1173 GVGPVQPKGQS

-1200 NSAEAPR
+1200 NAAEAPR
-1207 APHPPPVGAPRSPL
+1207 APHPPPAGPPRSPL
-1221 PPTQVNGNAVGV
+1221 PPRPPTHVNGDAVGV

>member
-1 MHTTRLGK
+1 
-9 QQSLFKDKCKC
+9 
-20 KCSLYSRLCLFR
+20 
-32 ISMTLKC
+32 
-39 TRVIQYIPDRLE
+39 
-51 RGVLSC
+51 
-57 CLRSGATMPI
+57 MPI

-78 VSSLSTAGQRWE
+78 VYSLSTAGQRWE
-90 RADDKLLELKRVTAG
+90 RADDRLLELKRVTAG

-126 TSIRYREETYENQRW
+126 TPIRYREETYENQRW
-141 NPVDS
+141 NPVDG

-160 DVTGMNPLPLH
+160 DVTGMNPQPLH
-171 SFELPSRSWEWEGD
+171 SFQLPSHSWEWEGD
-185 WYVDQSCGEPNQT
+185 WYVDQSCGGEPSQT

-224 RWIRYRRYTA
+224 RWIRYRRYIA
-234 QGTWAKIPLDYPRK
+234 QGTWAKIPLDSPRK

-257 CGGWEMSDQSGRYP
+257 CGGWEMSDHSGRYP
-271 NLWGVS
+271 YLWGVS
-277 QQGEVWF
+277 QQGQVWF

-296 GWEEIEVPKEVAQ
+296 GWEEVEVPKEVAQ

-319 ALLWDGNLLVR
+319 GLLWDGNLLVR

-339 GTSWVELE
+339 GTSWIEVE
-347 SPGKEI
+347 SPGKEV
-353 EALHVAVGV
+353 EALHVAVGA

-381 SHNPCGSGWISIGG
+381 SHNPCGSGWISVGG
-395 EMMVVDVGLN
+395 EMMMVDVGLN
-405 EQVWA
+405 DQVWA

-419 RMGVTLSEPSGS
+419 RMGVTASEPSGN

-436 SAQWGNSKEVIPPR
+436 SAHRN
-450 KESEIGDQLAE
+450 D
-461 ALKSSLLSCTD
+461 T
-472 SDSELGP
+472 
-479 PDPQNGT
+479 
-486 KDFPVLEAAAPSVL
+486 PVLEAADPSVV
-500 PLGGVDTPTPPLKT
+500 PLGGADTPTLPLET
-514 EDPPSALQQDAPK
+514 EDTHVTAQQNTPK

-546 TSTPQLPIT
+546 PSTPQPSIT
-555 EVPQEEVEE
+555 ELPQEEGRD

-570 LPTPE
+570 LPSPE
-575 TAGHDVPWMNVD
+575 AVGQDHPWSNVD
-587 LEGAEAA
+587 LEAQSAQMSGPTLGGSSAGATYDLGLESSQAVGEAD
-594 RCAQAS
+594 
-600 SGALGTLETSHGVG
+600 G
-614 VEDAPVWTWVS
+614 PVWAWIS
-625 GGGCDVDASSQI
+625 GGGCDVDSESHV
-637 SWLSPTVQSAAWSE
+637 SWLSPTGPLT
-651 QQQQQQQQ
+651 
-659 NREEISKKPLER
+659 KPLDHLCGLITYLVTPVF
-671 SHSVWVRKGA
+671 SFPHQSVWVRKGS

-696 SVALEQSTKSDGGKD
+696 GVALEQSTKADGKKD
-711 SIFFVYYTQYDEKK
+711 SIFFVYYSQYDEKK
-725 YVHVFVHE
+725 YLHVFINE
-733 VTALVP
+733 VTVLVP
-739 VFMDCHYAFAVYTTQ
+739 VLRDCHYAFAVYTGQ
-754 RTKQRWPL
+754 RTRQRWPL

-774 WLCLLSDCCCE
+774 WLCLLSECCCE

-798 WSTTSKG
+798 WSTTTKG

-813 FSLEA
+813 FTLEA
-818 PAHTLACDLMFWR
+818 PSNTVACDHMFWR

-847 VWGVGWDGTAW
+847 VWGIGWDGTAW
-858 VYSGHNGQQ
+858 VYSGHCGQQ
-867 PTPGDAVQMHQQTD
+867 PTPDAVQMHQQAD

-938 AVDYS
+938 AVDYN

-951 GWQYAADFPTT
+951 GWQYAADFPTLVPFT
-962 FHGHKTMKDF
+962 RPIFFLQDIS
-972 VRRRRWTRKC
+972 WTQNHERLC
-982 KITLRGPWQQVPP
+982 EITLRGPWQQVPP
-995 IRLTDICLMPCLA
+995 IPLSDISLMPCLA
-1008 QSRMEQVPV
+1008 QSRMDQVPL
-1017 WALSDKGDVLCR
+1017 WAISDKGDVLCR

-1052 SISIGGANQV
+1052 SVSIGGANQV

-1069 AVFYRGSVSPQNPAG
+1069 SVFYRGSVSPQNPAG
-1084 ECWYHIPSPP
+1084 ECWYHIPSPQ
-1094 RQTLR
+1094 RQTLK

-1114 SNLWIRQG
+1114 SNLWYRQG

-1146 PLDQVWII
+1146 PLDQVWTI
-1154 AEGVPC
+1154 ADGVPG
-1160 FPAETPGAVCHRL
+1160 FPTETPGAVCHRL
-1173 GVGPMQPKGQS
+1173 GVGPMQPKGQY

-1189 GGGWEHISVRG
+1189 GVR
-1200 NSAEAPR
+1200 PKQ
-1207 APHPPPVGAPRSPL
+1207 PPETKTSTDPKL
-1221 PPTQVNGNAVGV
+1221 

>member
-1 MHTTRLGK
+1 
-9 QQSLFKDKCKC
+9 
-20 KCSLYSRLCLFR
+20 
-32 ISMTLKC
+32 
-39 TRVIQYIPDRLE
+39 
-51 RGVLSC
+51 
-57 CLRSGATMPI
+57 MPI

-78 VSSLSTAGQRWE
+78 VYSLSTAGQRWE
-90 RADDKLLELKRVTAG
+90 RADDMLLELKRVTAG

-160 DVTGMNPLPLH
+160 DVTGMNPQPLH
-171 SFELPSRSWEWEGD
+171 SFQLPSRSWEWEGD
-185 WYVDQSCGEPNQT
+185 WYVDQTCGGEPSQT

-224 RWIRYRRYTA
+224 RWIRYRRYIA
-234 QGTWAKIPLDYPRK
+234 QGSWAKIPLDNPRK
-248 PPLPLCDIS
+248 LPLPLCDIS

-271 NLWGVS
+271 YLWGVS
-277 QQGEVWF
+277 QQGQVWF

-296 GWEEIEVPKEVAQ
+296 SWEEVEVPKEVAQ

-330 TGLSLDSPT
+330 TGLTLDSPT
-339 GTSWVELE
+339 GTSWVEVE
-347 SPGKEI
+347 SPVKEV

-395 EMMVVDVGLN
+395 EMMMVDVGLN
-405 EQVWA
+405 DQVWA

-419 RMGVTLSEPSGS
+419 RMGVTPSEPSGS

-436 SAQWGNSKEVIPPR
+436 SAQWGNSKEVVPPR
-450 KESEIGDQLAE
+450 KKCEFIGQLTE
-461 ALKSSLLSCTD
+461 ASQGSVLSCTD

-479 PDPQNGT
+479 TEPQNNT
-486 KDFPVLEAAAPSVL
+486 NNTPALEAAAPSVV
-500 PLGGVDTPTPPLKT
+500 PLGAADTPSPRLNTDHTPLA
-514 EDPPSALQQDAPK
+514 SSQDAPK

-546 TSTPQLPIT
+546 TSTPQPSIA
-555 EVPQEEVEE
+555 EAPQEEVEE
-564 PSPAPI
+564 TCPAPV
-570 LPTPE
+570 LLTPE
-575 TAGHDVPWMNVD
+575 AVGHDVPWMNVD

-594 RCAQAS
+594 RSAHAAGLL
-600 SGALGTLETSHGVG
+600 SGDGGAAATYTLGTLETSQGVG
-614 VEDAPVWTWVS
+614 EEDGPVWTWMS
-625 GGGCDVDASSQI
+625 GGGCDVDAESQI
-637 SWLSPTVQSAAWSE
+637 SWLSPSGPLTSSLSLTPVQSAAWSE
-651 QQQQQQQQ
+651 QQQQQEH
-659 NREEISKKPLER
+659 REEISKKPLER
-671 SHSVWVRKGA
+671 SNSVWVRKGS

-696 SVALEQSTKSDGGKD
+696 GVALEQSTKPDGRKD

-725 YVHVFVHE
+725 YLHVFINE

-739 VFMDCHYAFAVYTTQ
+739 VLRDCHYAFAVYTAQ

-762 VLAAQTEKDMND
+762 VLAAQTERDMND
-774 WLCLLSDCCCE
+774 WLSLLSDCCCE

-818 PAHTLACDLMFWR
+818 SSQTPACDLMFWR
-831 QVPGHLRCVE
+831 QVPGHLRLVE

-847 VWGVGWDGTAW
+847 VWGIGWDGTAW
-858 VYSGHNGQQ
+858 VYSGRFGQQ
-867 PTPGDAVQMHQQTD
+867 PTAGDVFEMHQQTD

-906 DRPMWSDESG
+906 DRPMWSDEIG

-938 AVDYS
+938 AVGYN

-951 GWQYAADFPTT
+951 GWQYAADFPVT

-982 KITLRGPWQQVPP
+982 KITLRGPWLQVPP
-995 IRLTDICLMPCLA
+995 IPLTDISVMPCLA

-1084 ECWYHIPSPP
+1084 ECWYHIPSPL

-1114 SNLWIRQG
+1114 SNMWYRQG

-1146 PLDQVWII
+1146 PLDQVWTI
-1154 AEGVPC
+1154 ADGVPG
-1160 FPAETPGAVCHRL
+1160 FTSETPGAVCHRL

-1200 NSAEAPR
+1200 NASEAPR
-1207 APHPPPVGAPRSPL
+1207 APHPAPAGLPRSPL
-1221 PPTQVNGNAVGV
+1221 PPRPPAQVNGNAVGV

>member
-1 MHTTRLGK
+1 
-9 QQSLFKDKCKC
+9 
-20 KCSLYSRLCLFR
+20 
-32 ISMTLKC
+32 
-39 TRVIQYIPDRLE
+39 
-51 RGVLSC
+51 
-57 CLRSGATMPI
+57 MPI
-67 TLLWAVDVYGR
+67 TMLWAVDVYGR
-78 VSSLSTAGQRWE
+78 VYSLSTAGQRWE
-90 RADDKLLELKRVTAG
+90 RADDMLLELKRVTAG

-141 NPVDS
+141 NPVDN

-160 DVTGMNPLPLH
+160 DVTGMNPQPLH
-171 SFELPSRSWEWEGD
+171 SFQLPSRSWEWEGD
-185 WYVDQSCGEPNQT
+185 WYVDQSCGGEPSQT

-234 QGTWAKIPLDYPRK
+234 QGSWAKIPLDNPRK

-257 CGGWEMSDQSGRYP
+257 CGGWELSDQSGRYP
-271 NLWGVS
+271 YLWGVS

-296 GWEEIEVPKEVAQ
+296 SWEEIEMPKEVAQ

-319 ALLWDGNLLVR
+319 VVLWDGNLLVR
-330 TGLSLDSPT
+330 TGLSLDCPT
-339 GTSWVELE
+339 GTSWVEVE
-347 SPGKEI
+347 SPTKEI
-353 EALHVAVGV
+353 EPLHVSVGV

-405 EQVWA
+405 DQVWA

-419 RMGVTLSEPSGS
+419 RMGVTLTEPSGS

-436 SAQWGNSKEVIPPR
+436 SGQWGNNKEFIPPR
-450 KESEIGDQLAE
+450 KECEFGGQLTDASR
-461 ALKSSLLSCTD
+461 ASVLSCTD

-479 PDPQNGT
+479 AEPPNSN
-486 KDFPVLEAAAPSVL
+486 KDAAVLEAAASSVV
-500 PLGGVDTPTPPLKT
+500 PLGRADTPTPPLKSDDT
-514 EDPPSALQQDAPK
+514 PSASLQDAPK
-527 PFIPASDSFINS
+527 TFIPASDSFINS

-546 TSTPQLPIT
+546 TSTPQQSIT
-555 EVPQEEVEE
+555 EAPQEEVEE
-564 PSPAPI
+564 PSPALI
-570 LPTPE
+570 ALTPG
-575 TAGHDVPWMNVD
+575 TVRPDVPWMNVD
-587 LEGAEAA
+587 LEGAGAA
-594 RCAQAS
+594 RCAQAAGPS
-600 SGALGTLETSHGVG
+600 LGDGSAAATYALGTLETPQGVG
-614 VEDAPVWTWVS
+614 EADAPVWTWIS
-625 GGGCDVDASSQI
+625 GGGCNVDASSQI
-637 SWLSPTVQSAAWSE
+637 SWLSPTGPLTSSLSLTPVQSAAWSE
-651 QQQQQQQQ
+651 QQQQEH
-659 NREEISKKPLER
+659 REEISRKPLER

-681 LRWWRDWK
+681 LRWMRDWK

-696 SVALEQSTKSDGGKD
+696 SVALEQSTKSDGRKD

-725 YVHVFVHE
+725 YLHVCINE

-739 VFMDCHYAFAVYTTQ
+739 VLRDCHHAFAVYTTQ
-754 RTKQRWPL
+754 RTKQRGPL
-762 VLAAQTEKDMND
+762 VLAAHTEKDMND
-774 WLCLLSDCCCE
+774 WLSLLSDCCCE
-785 CRGITGPP
+785 GRGIAGPP

-818 PAHTLACDLMFWR
+818 AAHTLACDLMFWR

-858 VYSGHNGQQ
+858 VYSGRYGQ
-867 PTPGDAVQMHQQTD
+867 PTTPAGDEVQMVQQTD
-881 VRSVHVYENQRWNPM
+881 FRSVHVYENQRWNPM

-906 DRPMWSDESG
+906 DRAMWSDESG
-916 LKECTKGNTHPPS
+916 LNECTKGNTNPPT

-938 AVDYS
+938 TVDYN

-951 GWQYAADFPTT
+951 GWQYAADFPVT

-995 IRLTDICLMPCLA
+995 IRLSDISLMPCLA
-1008 QSRMEQVPV
+1008 QSSIEQVPL

-1034 QNPAGSSW
+1034 QNPEGSSW

-1135 ISNNVTKVSVG
+1135 ISNNVGKVTVG

-1154 AEGVPC
+1154 ADGVPG
-1160 FPAETPGAVCHRL
+1160 FTSEPPGAVCHRL
-1173 GVGPMQPKGQS
+1173 GVGPMQPKGQA
-1184 WDYGI
+1184 WDFGI

-1200 NSAEAPR
+1200 NSVEAPR
-1207 APHPPPVGAPRSPL
+1207 APHVPAVGPPRSPL
-1221 PPTQVNGNAVGV
+1221 PPTQVNGSAVGV

>member
-1 MHTTRLGK
+1 
-9 QQSLFKDKCKC
+9 
-20 KCSLYSRLCLFR
+20 
-32 ISMTLKC
+32 
-39 TRVIQYIPDRLE
+39 
-51 RGVLSC
+51 
-57 CLRSGATMPI
+57 MPI
-67 TLLWAVDVYGR
+67 TPLWAVDVYGR
-78 VSSLSTAGQRWE
+78 VYSLSTAGQRWE
-90 RADDKLLELKRVTAG
+90 RADDLLLELKRVTAG
-105 KGRCWGIGC
+105 RGRCWGVGC
-114 DHHVYLNMMPSE
+114 DHHVYLNIIPSE
-126 TSIRYREETYENQRW
+126 TPIRYREETYENQRW
-141 NPVDS
+141 NPVDG
-146 FTDTLLPTDRWPWS
+146 FTDALLPTDRWPWS
-160 DVTGMNPLPLH
+160 DVTGMNPQPLH
-171 SFELPSRSWEWEGD
+171 SFQLPARSWEWEGD
-185 WYVDQSCGEPNQT
+185 WYVDQSCGGEPSQT

-224 RWIRYRRYTA
+224 RWIRYRRYIA
-234 QGTWAKIPLDYPRK
+234 QGTWAKIPLDNPRK

-271 NLWGVS
+271 YLWGVT
-277 QQGEVWF
+277 QQGQVWF

-290 RVPEGS
+290 RVPEGTS
-296 GWEEIEVPKEVAQ
+296 WEEVDVPKEVAQ

-319 ALLWDGNLLVR
+319 ALLWDGHLLVR

-339 GTSWVELE
+339 GTSWVEVE
-347 SPGKEI
+347 APAKEV

-362 SVVWVVTKDY
+362 SVVWLLTKDF

-395 EMMVVDVGLN
+395 EMMMVDVGLN
-405 EQVWA
+405 DQVWA

-419 RMGVTLSEPSGS
+419 RMGVTASEPSGS

-436 SAQWGNSKEVIPPR
+436 SAQWGNNKVVSPPR
-450 KESEIGDQLAE
+450 DERERSGPLTE
-461 ALKSSLLSCTD
+461 ASQGSVLSRTD
-472 SDSELGP
+472 SES
-479 PDPQNGT
+479 DPQHSAHDT
-486 KDFPVLEAAAPSVL
+486 PVLEAAASSVV
-500 PLGGVDTPTPPLKT
+500 PLEGSRTPTPPA
-514 EDPPSALQQDAPK
+514 EDAPLASQQEAPK
-527 PFIPASDSFINS
+527 AFIPASDSFINS

-546 TSTPQLPIT
+546 PPADA
-555 EVPQEEVEE
+555 PPEEGGAA
-564 PSPAPI
+564 PPA
-570 LPTPE
+570 L
-575 TAGHDVPWMNVD
+575 TAAPAARDAPWMNVD

-594 RCAQAS
+594 RGAQPAGPS
-600 SGALGTLETSHGVG
+600 AGAGAAATYALGSLEPPHGAG
-614 VEDAPVWTWVS
+614 EEDGPAWAWVS
-625 GGGCDVDASSQI
+625 GGGCDVDADSPI
-637 SWLSPTVQSAAWSE
+637 GWLSPTVQSAAWSE
-651 QQQQQQQQ
+651 QRRQE
-659 NREEISKKPLER
+659 RGRGEETSKKPLER
-671 SHSVWVRKGA
+671 SNSVWVRKGS

-696 SVALEQSTKSDGGKD
+696 GVALEQSTKADGSKD
-711 SIFFVYYTQYDEKK
+711 CIFFVYYTQYDEKK
-725 YVHVFVHE
+725 YLHVFIND

-739 VFMDCHYAFAVYTTQ
+739 VLRDVNHAFAVYTAQST
-754 RTKQRWPL
+754 RQRWPL
-762 VLAAQTEKDMND
+762 VLAAQTETDMSD
-774 WLCLLSDCCCE
+774 WLSLLSDCCCQ
-785 CRGITGPP
+785 CRGIAGSP
-793 SRQAL
+793 STQAL

-805 DIMVHEPS
+805 DVMVHEPS

-818 PAHTLACDLMFWR
+818 SANTLACDLMFWR

-858 VYSGHNGQQ
+858 VYSGRFGKQLLA
-867 PTPGDAVQMHQQTD
+867 GDEEPMHPQTD
-881 VRSVHVYENQRWNPM
+881 VRCVHVYENQRWNPM

-916 LKECTKGNTHPPS
+916 LKECTKGSTQPPS
-929 PQWSWVSEW
+929 PLWCWVSEW
-938 AVDYS
+938 AVDYN

-951 GWQYAADFPTT
+951 GWQYAADFPVT

-995 IRLTDICLMPCLA
+995 IPLSDVSLMPCLA
-1008 QSRMEQVPV
+1008 QSRMEHIPV
-1017 WALSDKGDVLCR
+1017 WALSDKGEVLCR

-1034 QNPAGSSW
+1034 EHPAGSSW

-1052 SISIGGANQV
+1052 SISIGGASQV

-1114 SNLWIRQG
+1114 SNLWYRQG

-1154 AEGVPC
+1154 ADGVPG

-1173 GVGPMQPKGQS
+1173 GLGPMQPKGQY

-1200 NSAEAPR
+1200 NSSEAPR
-1207 APHPPPVGAPRSPL
+1207 APHPATAGPPRSPAPL
-1221 PPTQVNGNAVGV
+1221 RPLTQPNGNAVSV

>member
-1 MHTTRLGK
+1 
-9 QQSLFKDKCKC
+9 
-20 KCSLYSRLCLFR
+20 
-32 ISMTLKC
+32 
-39 TRVIQYIPDRLE
+39 
-51 RGVLSC
+51 
-57 CLRSGATMPI
+57 MPI

-78 VSSLSTAGQRWE
+78 VYSLSTAGQRWE
-90 RADDKLLELKRVTAG
+90 RADDMLLELKRVTAG

-114 DHHVYLNMMPSE
+114 DHYVYLNITPSE

-160 DVTGMNPLPLH
+160 DVTGMNPQPLH

-185 WYVDQSCGEPNQT
+185 WYVDQSCGGEPSQT

-224 RWIRYRRYTA
+224 RWIRYRRYIA
-234 QGTWAKIPLDYPRK
+234 QGTWAKIPLDNPRK
-248 PPLPLCDIS
+248 PPLPLSDIS

-271 NLWGVS
+271 YLWGVS
-277 QQGEVWF
+277 QQGE
-284 REGIHP
+284 
-290 RVPEGS
+290 
-296 GWEEIEVPKEVAQ
+296 
-309 LSAGPGDLLW
+309 
-319 ALLWDGNLLVR
+319 
-330 TGLSLDSPT
+330 
-339 GTSWVELE
+339 
-347 SPGKEI
+347 
-353 EALHVAVGV
+353 
-362 SVVWVVTKDY
+362 
-372 KVWFRRGVN
+372 VWFRRGVN

-395 EMMVVDVGLN
+395 EMMMVDVGLN
-405 EQVWA
+405 DQVWA

-419 RMGVTLSEPSGS
+419 RMGVTPSEPSGS

-450 KESEIGDQLAE
+450 NECEFSGQLTE
-461 ALKSSLLSCTD
+461 ASQGSVLSCTD

-479 PDPQNGT
+479 TDPQNST
-486 KDFPVLEAAAPSVL
+486 NDTPVLEAAAPSVV
-500 PLGGVDTPTPPLKT
+500 PLGGANSPTPPLKT
-514 EDPPSALQQDAPK
+514 EDTPSASQQDAPK

-546 TSTPQLPIT
+546 TSTPQPSIT
-555 EVPQEEVEE
+555 EVPQEECEE

-575 TAGHDVPWMNVD
+575 AVGHDVPWMNVD

-594 RCAQAS
+594 RSAQAAGLS
-600 SGALGTLETSHGVG
+600 SGDGSAAATYALGTLETSHGVG
-614 VEDAPVWTWVS
+614 EEDGPVWTWIS

-637 SWLSPTVQSAAWSE
+637 SWLSPTGPLTSSLSLTPVQSAAWSE
-651 QQQQQQQQ
+651 QQQQQEH
-659 NREEISKKPLER
+659 REEISKKPLER
-671 SHSVWVRKGA
+671 SNSVWVRKGA

-696 SVALEQSTKSDGGKD
+696 GVALEQSTRSDGKKD

-725 YVHVFVHE
+725 YLHVFINE

-739 VFMDCHYAFAVYTTQ
+739 VLRDCHYAFAVYTAQ

-785 CRGITGPP
+785 IRGITGPP

-818 PAHTLACDLMFWR
+818 TAHTLACDLMFWR

-847 VWGVGWDGTAW
+847 VWGIGWDGTAW
-858 VYSGHNGQQ
+858 VYSGRYEQQ
-867 PTPGDAVQMHQQTD
+867 PIPGDVVQMLQQTD
-881 VRSVHVYENQRWNPM
+881 IRSVHVYENQRWNPM

-938 AVDYS
+938 AVDYN

-951 GWQYAADFPTT
+951 GWQYAADFPVT

-972 VRRRRWTRKC
+972 VRRRRWARKC
-982 KITLRGPWQQVPP
+982 KLTLRGPWQQVPP
-995 IRLTDICLMPCLA
+995 IPLSDISLMPCLA
-1008 QSRMEQVPV
+1008 QSRMEQIPV

-1114 SNLWIRQG
+1114 SNLWYRQG

-1146 PLDQVWII
+1146 PLDQVWIV
-1154 AEGVPC
+1154 ADGVPG
-1160 FPAETPGAVCHRL
+1160 FPAETPGAVCHRV

-1207 APHPPPVGAPRSPL
+1207 APHPPPIGSPRSPL
-1221 PPTQVNGNAVGV
+1221 PPRPPSEQVNGNAVGV

>member
-1 MHTTRLGK
+1 
-9 QQSLFKDKCKC
+9 
-20 KCSLYSRLCLFR
+20 
-32 ISMTLKC
+32 
-39 TRVIQYIPDRLE
+39 
-51 RGVLSC
+51 
-57 CLRSGATMPI
+57 MPI

-78 VSSLSTAGQRWE
+78 VYSLSTAGQRWV
-90 RADDKLLELKRVTAG
+90 RADDTLLELKRVTAG

-141 NPVDS
+141 NPVDG
-146 FTDTLLPTDRWPWS
+146 FTDVLLPTDRWPWS
-160 DVTGMNPLPLH
+160 DVTGMNPQPLH
-171 SFELPSRSWEWEGD
+171 SFQLPSRSWEWEGD
-185 WYVDQSCGEPNQT
+185 WYVDQTCGGESNQT

-234 QGTWAKIPLDYPRK
+234 QGTWAKIPLDNLRK
-248 PPLPLCDIS
+248 TPLPLCDIS

-271 NLWGVS
+271 YLWGVS
-277 QQGEVWF
+277 QQGQVWF

-290 RVPEGS
+290 RVPEGTS
-296 GWEEIEVPKEVAQ
+296 WEEVEVPKEVAQ

-339 GTSWVELE
+339 GTSWVEVDP
-347 SPGKEI
+347 PGKEV

-395 EMMVVDVGLN
+395 EMMMVDVGLN
-405 EQVWA
+405 DQVWA

-419 RMGVTLSEPSGS
+419 RMGVAPSEPSGN

-436 SAQWGNSKEVIPPR
+436 SAQWGCNKEVIPQR
-450 KESEIGDQLAE
+450 DEGEFSGQLTE
-461 ALKSSLLSCTD
+461 ASQGSVLSCTD

-479 PDPQNGT
+479 TDPQRSAT
-486 KDFPVLEAAAPSVL
+486 STPVLEAEAPCIV
-500 PLGGVDTPTPPLKT
+500 PLGGSDTPAPSDEIK
-514 EDPPSALQQDAPK
+514 DSPSAPQQDAPK
-527 PFIPASDSFINS
+527 PFIPTSDSFINS
-539 LVSDRDK
+539 LVSDRDRAP
-546 TSTPQLPIT
+546 TPQASIK
-555 EVPQEEVEE
+555 EIPQEEDEE
-564 PSPAPI
+564 LSPAPI
-570 LPTPE
+570 LPTPLA
-575 TAGHDVPWMNVD
+575 AGHDVPWMNVD

-594 RCAQAS
+594 RSAEAAS
-600 SGALGTLETSHGVG
+600 RLMGGGGAAATYALGTLENSQGIG
-614 VEDAPVWTWVS
+614 EEDGPVWAWIS
-625 GGGCDVDASSQI
+625 GGGCDVDAASQI
-637 SWLSPTVQSAAWSE
+637 SWLSPTGPLTSSLSLTPVQSAAWSE
-651 QQQQQQQQ
+651 QPQQHEQ
-659 NREEISKKPLER
+659 REDISKKPLER
-671 SHSVWVRKGA
+671 SNSVWVRKGT

-689 PQRWVDV
+689 PHRWVDV
-696 SVALEQSTKSDGGKD
+696 GVALEQSTRSDGRKD

-725 YVHVFVHE
+725 YLHVFINE
-733 VTALVP
+733 VTVLMP
-739 VFMDCHYAFAVYTTQ
+739 VLRDCHYAFVVYTAE

-774 WLCLLSDCCCE
+774 WLNLLSDCCCE
-785 CRGITGPP
+785 CRGITSAP
-793 SRQAL
+793 SRPAL

-818 PAHTLACDLMFWR
+818 PAHTMACDLMFWR

-847 VWGVGWDGTAW
+847 VWGIGWDGTAW
-858 VYSGHNGQQ
+858 VYTGHSGQQ
-867 PTPGDAVQMHQQTD
+867 PNSGVASQMHQQTD
-881 VRSVHVYENQRWNPM
+881 VRSIHVYENQRWNPM

-916 LKECTKGNTHPPS
+916 LKECTKANTHPPS

-938 AVDYS
+938 AGDYNI
-943 VPGGTDKE
+943 PGGTDKE

-982 KITLRGPWQQVPP
+982 KIAIRGPWKQVPP
-995 IRLTDICLMPCLA
+995 ICLSDISLMPCLA

-1114 SNLWIRQG
+1114 SNLWYRQG

-1154 AEGVPC
+1154 ADGVPG
-1160 FPAETPGAVCHRL
+1160 FPFETPGAICHRL

-1207 APHPPPVGAPRSPL
+1207 APHPPPAGPPRSPV
-1221 PPTQVNGNAVGV
+1221 PQRPSTQANGNAVCV

>member
-1 MHTTRLGK
+1 
-9 QQSLFKDKCKC
+9 
-20 KCSLYSRLCLFR
+20 
-32 ISMTLKC
+32 
-39 TRVIQYIPDRLE
+39 
-51 RGVLSC
+51 
-57 CLRSGATMPI
+57 MPI
-67 TLLWAVDVYGR
+67 TMLWAVDVYGR
-78 VSSLSTAGQRWE
+78 VYSLSTAGQRWE
-90 RADDKLLELKRVTAG
+90 RADDMLLELKRVTAG

-114 DHHVYLNMMPSE
+114 DHHVYLNIMPSE

-141 NPVDS
+141 NPVDN

-160 DVTGMNPLPLH
+160 DVTGMNPQPLH
-171 SFELPSRSWEWEGD
+171 SFQLPSRSWDWEGD
-185 WYVDQSCGEPNQT
+185 WYVDQSCGGEPSQT

-234 QGTWAKIPLDYPRK
+234 QGSWAKIPLDNPRK

-257 CGGWEMSDQSGRYP
+257 CGGWELSDQSGRYP
-271 NLWGVS
+271 YLWGVS

-296 GWEEIEVPKEVAQ
+296 SWEEIEMPKEVAQ

-319 ALLWDGNLLVR
+319 VVLWDGNLLVR
-330 TGLSLDSPT
+330 TGLSLDCPT
-339 GTSWVELE
+339 GTSWVEVE
-347 SPGKEI
+347 SPTKEM
-353 EALHVAVGV
+353 EALHVSVGV

-405 EQVWA
+405 DQVWA

-419 RMGVTLSEPSGS
+419 RMGVTLTEPSGS

-436 SAQWGNSKEVIPPR
+436 SGQWGNNKEFIPPR
-450 KESEIGDQLAE
+450 KECEFGGQLTDASR
-461 ALKSSLLSCTD
+461 ASVLSCTD

-479 PDPQNGT
+479 AEPPNSS
-486 KDFPVLEAAAPSVL
+486 KDAAVLEAAASSVV
-500 PLGGVDTPTPPLKT
+500 PLGRADTPTPPLKSDDT
-514 EDPPSALQQDAPK
+514 PSASLQDAPK
-527 PFIPASDSFINS
+527 TFIPASDSFINS

-546 TSTPQLPIT
+546 TSTPQQSIT
-555 EVPQEEVEE
+555 EAPQEEVEE
-564 PSPAPI
+564 PSPALI
-570 LPTPE
+570 ALTPG
-575 TAGHDVPWMNVD
+575 TVRPDVPWMNVD
-587 LEGAEAA
+587 LEGAGAA
-594 RCAQAS
+594 RCAQAAGPS
-600 SGALGTLETSHGVG
+600 LGDGSAAATYALGTLETPQGVG
-614 VEDAPVWTWVS
+614 EADAPVWTWIS

-637 SWLSPTVQSAAWSE
+637 SWLSPTGPLTSSLSLTPVQSAAWSE
-651 QQQQQQQQ
+651 QQQQEH
-659 NREEISKKPLER
+659 REEISRKPLER

-681 LRWWRDWK
+681 LRWMRDWK

-696 SVALEQSTKSDGGKD
+696 SVALEQSTKSDGRKD

-725 YVHVFVHE
+725 YLHVCINE

-739 VFMDCHYAFAVYTTQ
+739 VLRDCHHAFAVYTTQ
-754 RTKQRWPL
+754 RTKQRGPL

-774 WLCLLSDCCCE
+774 WLSLL
-785 CRGITGPP
+785 
-793 SRQAL
+793 QAL

-818 PAHTLACDLMFWR
+818 AVHTLACDLMFWR

-858 VYSGHNGQQ
+858 VYSGRYGQ
-867 PTPGDAVQMHQQTD
+867 PTSPAGDEVQMLQQTD
-881 VRSVHVYENQRWNPM
+881 FRSVHVYENQRWNPM

-906 DRPMWSDESG
+906 DRAMWSDESG
-916 LKECTKGNTHPPS
+916 LNECTKGNTNPPT

-938 AVDYS
+938 TVDYN

-951 GWQYAADFPTT
+951 GWQYAADFPVT

-995 IRLTDICLMPCLA
+995 IRLSDISLMPCLA
-1008 QSRMEQVPV
+1008 QSSMEQVPL

-1029 LGVSP
+1029 LGVRP
-1034 QNPAGSSW
+1034 QNPEGSSW

-1135 ISNNVTKVSVG
+1135 ISNNVGKVTVG

-1154 AEGVPC
+1154 ADGVPG
-1160 FPAETPGAVCHRL
+1160 FTSEPPGAVCHRL
-1173 GVGPMQPKGQS
+1173 GVGPMQPKGQA
-1184 WDYGI
+1184 WDFGI

-1200 NSAEAPR
+1200 NSVEAPR
-1207 APHPPPVGAPRSPL
+1207 APHVPAVGPPRSPL
-1221 PPTQVNGNAVGV
+1221 PPLPLTQVNGSAVGV

>member
-1 MHTTRLGK
+1 
-9 QQSLFKDKCKC
+9 
-20 KCSLYSRLCLFR
+20 
-32 ISMTLKC
+32 
-39 TRVIQYIPDRLE
+39 
-51 RGVLSC
+51 
-57 CLRSGATMPI
+57 MPI

-78 VSSLSTAGQRWE
+78 VYSLSTAGQRWE
-90 RADDKLLELKRVTAG
+90 RADDLLLELKRVTAG

-141 NPVDS
+141 NPVDN

-160 DVTGMNPLPLH
+160 DVTGMTPQPLH

-185 WYVDQSCGEPNQT
+185 WYVDQSCGEPNPT

-234 QGTWAKIPLDYPRK
+234 QGSWAKIPLDYPRK

-271 NLWGVS
+271 YLWGVS

-296 GWEEIEVPKEVAQ
+296 GWEEVEVPKEVAQ

-330 TGLSLDSPT
+330 TGSISLPP
-339 GTSWVELE
+339 GTSWVEVE
-347 SPGKEI
+347 SPGKEV

-381 SHNPCGSGWISIGG
+381 SHNPRGSGWISIGG

-419 RMGVTLSEPSGS
+419 RMGVTQSEPSGS

-436 SAQWGNSKEVIPPR
+436 SAQWGNSKEVVPP
-450 KESEIGDQLAE
+450 
-461 ALKSSLLSCTD
+461 
-472 SDSELGP
+472 
-479 PDPQNGT
+479 
-486 KDFPVLEAAAPSVL
+486 
-500 PLGGVDTPTPPLKT
+500 
-514 EDPPSALQQDAPK
+514 
-527 PFIPASDSFINS
+527 S

-546 TSTPQLPIT
+546 TSTAQPPIT
-555 EVPQEEVEE
+555 KVPQEEVTE

-575 TAGHDVPWMNVD
+575 AAGHDVPWMNVD

-594 RCAQAS
+594 RCAQAAGPS
-600 SGALGTLETSHGVG
+600 TGALGTLGTSQGVG
-614 VEDAPVWTWVS
+614 EEDAPVWTWIS

-637 SWLSPTVQSAAWSE
+637 SWLSPSDVPTRINHASFRVVTSSRCPGQ
-651 QQQQQQQQ
+651 
-659 NREEISKKPLER
+659 
-671 SHSVWVRKGA
+671 SVWVRKGA

-696 SVALEQSTKSDGGKD
+696 AVALEQSSESDGRKD

-725 YVHVFVHE
+725 YLHVFIHE

-739 VFMDCHYAFAVYTTQ
+739 VVMDCHYAFAVYTTQ

-774 WLCLLSDCCCE
+774 WLCLLTDCCLE
-785 CRGITGPP
+785 CRGITGPS

-798 WSTTSKG
+798 WATTSKG
-805 DIMVHEPS
+805 DVMVHEPS

-818 PAHTLACDLMFWR
+818 AAHTLACDLMFWR

-847 VWGVGWDGTAW
+847 VWGIGWDGAAW
-858 VYSGHNGQQ
+858 VY
-867 PTPGDAVQMHQQTD
+867 TPRKKPFFPAVILTFPSRTD

-896 TGYTDKGLPT
+896 TGYADKGLPT

-916 LKECTKGNTHPPS
+916 LKECSKGNTHPPS

-938 AVDYS
+938 AVDAN

-995 IRLTDICLMPCLA
+995 IRLSDISLMPCLA

-1029 LGVSP
+1029 LGASP

-1069 AVFYRGSVSPQNPAG
+1069 AVFYRGSVSPQSPAG

-1094 RQTLR
+1094 RQSLR

-1154 AEGVPC
+1154 AEGVPG
-1160 FPAETPGAVCHRL
+1160 FSAESPGAVCHRL
-1173 GVGPMQPKGQS
+1173 GVGPMQPQGQS

-1189 GGGWEHISVRG
+1189 GGGWEHVSVRG

-1207 APHPPPVGAPRSPL
+1207 APLPPPVGPPP
-1221 PPTQVNGNAVGV
+1221 PPTQVNGTAVGV

>member
-1 MHTTRLGK
+1 
-9 QQSLFKDKCKC
+9 
-20 KCSLYSRLCLFR
+20 
-32 ISMTLKC
+32 
-39 TRVIQYIPDRLE
+39 
-51 RGVLSC
+51 
-57 CLRSGATMPI
+57 MPI
-67 TLLWAVDVYGR
+67 TLLWSVDVYGR
-78 VSSLSTAGQRWE
+78 VYSLSTAGQRWV
-90 RADDKLLELKRVTAG
+90 RADDMLLELKRVTSG

-114 DHHVYLNMMPSE
+114 DHHVYLYMMPSE
-126 TSIRYREETYENQRW
+126 TPIRYREETYENQRW
-141 NPVDS
+141 NPVDG
-146 FTDTLLPTDRWPWS
+146 FTDVLLPTDRWPWS
-160 DVTGMNPLPLH
+160 DVTGLNPQPLH
-171 SFELPSRSWEWEGD
+171 SFQLPSRSWEWEGD
-185 WYVDQSCGEPNQT
+185 WYVDQSCGGEPSQT

-234 QGTWAKIPLDYPRK
+234 QGTWAKIPLDNPRK

-257 CGGWEMSDQSGRYP
+257 CGGWELSDQSGRYP
-271 NLWGVS
+271 YLWGVT
-277 QQGEVWF
+277 QQGQVWF

-296 GWEEIEVPKEVAQ
+296 SWEEVEVPKEVAQ

-319 ALLWDGNLLVR
+319 VLLWDGNLLVR

-339 GTSWVELE
+339 GTTWVEVD
-347 SPGKEI
+347 SPSKEV
-353 EALHVAVGV
+353 EALHVSVGV

-395 EMMVVDVGLN
+395 EMMMVDVGLN
-405 EQVWA
+405 DQVWA

-419 RMGVTLSEPSGS
+419 RMGVTPSEPSGS

-436 SAQWGNSKEVIPPR
+436 SAQWGSSTQVIPPR
-450 KESEIGDQLAE
+450 DDHEFSSQLTE
-461 ALKSSLLSCTD
+461 ASLGSVPCCTD
-472 SDSELGP
+472 SDSELGQIE
-479 PDPQNGT
+479 PQRSAT
-486 KDFPVLEAAAPSVL
+486 DTLVLEAEAPSIV
-500 PLGGVDTPTPPLKT
+500 PLGGADTHAPPPEAPPVPKKDTPK
-514 EDPPSALQQDAPK
+514 A
-527 PFIPASDSFINS
+527 FIPASDSFINS
-539 LVSDRDK
+539 LVSDRDRAPMQQA
-546 TSTPQLPIT
+546 SIT
-555 EVPQEEVEE
+555 EIPQEDVEE
-564 PSPAPI
+564 LPGAAV
-570 LPTPE
+570 LPTPPA
-575 TAGHDVPWMNVD
+575 AGHNVPWMNVD
-587 LEGAEAA
+587 LEGTEAA
-594 RCAQAS
+594 RTSQAAGS
-600 SGALGTLETSHGVG
+600 SLGDDLGTLESSQRIGE
-614 VEDAPVWTWVS
+614 EDGPVWAWIS

-637 SWLSPTVQSAAWSE
+637 SWLSPTGPLSSSLSLTPVQSAAWSKQPQE
-651 QQQQQQQQ
+651 QERRQ
-659 NREEISKKPLER
+659 EISKKPVER
-671 SHSVWVRKGA
+671 SNSVWVRKGT

-696 SVALEQSTKSDGGKD
+696 GVALEQSTKSDGRKD

-725 YVHVFVHE
+725 YLHMFISE
-733 VTALVP
+733 VTVLVP
-739 VFMDCHYAFAVYTTQ
+739 VQRDCHYTFAVYTAE
-754 RTKQRWPL
+754 RTRQRWPL
-762 VLAAQTEKDMND
+762 VLAAATEKDMSD
-774 WLCLLSDCCCE
+774 WLSLLCDCCCE
-785 CRGITGPP
+785 CRGISDAP
-793 SRQAL
+793 SKQAL

-805 DIMVHEPS
+805 DILVHEPS
-813 FSLEA
+813 VSLET
-818 PAHTLACDLMFWR
+818 PAHTLTCDLMFWR
-831 QVPGHLRCVE
+831 QVPGHLRRVE

-858 VYSGHNGQQ
+858 VYSGNFGREPSADGLQLQ
-867 PTPGDAVQMHQQTD
+867 QQTD
-881 VRSVHVYENQRWNPM
+881 VRSIHVYENQRWNPM

-916 LKECTKGNTHPPS
+916 LKECTKGNTQPPS

-938 AVDYS
+938 TVDYN
-943 VPGGTDKE
+943 VPGGTDTE

-972 VRRRRWTRKC
+972 VRRRRWARKC
-982 KITLRGPWQQVPP
+982 RVAVRGPWTVVQP
-995 IRLTDICLMPCLA
+995 IRLSDVSLMPCLA
-1008 QSRMEQVPV
+1008 QSRMDQVPV

-1029 LGVSP
+1029 LGVTP

-1114 SNLWIRQG
+1114 SNLWFRQG
-1122 LTPSYPQGSAWEL
+1122 LTPSYPQGSSWEL
-1135 ISNNVTKVSVG
+1135 ISNNTTKVSVG

-1154 AEGVPC
+1154 ADSVPGFPTEIPGV
-1160 FPAETPGAVCHRL
+1160 VCHRL
-1173 GVGPMQPKGQS
+1173 GVGPMQPKGLS

-1189 GGGWEHISVRG
+1189 GGGWENISVRG
-1200 NSAEAPR
+1200 NSAEPPR
-1207 APHPPPVGAPRSPL
+1207 GPHPL
-1221 PPTQVNGNAVGV
+1221 PPAGPSRSPAPQVNGSAVCV

>member
-1 MHTTRLGK
+1 
-9 QQSLFKDKCKC
+9 
-20 KCSLYSRLCLFR
+20 
-32 ISMTLKC
+32 
-39 TRVIQYIPDRLE
+39 
-51 RGVLSC
+51 
-57 CLRSGATMPI
+57 MPI

-78 VSSLSTAGQRWE
+78 VYSLSTAGQRWE
-90 RADDKLLELKRVTAG
+90 RADDMLLELKRVTAG

-114 DHHVYLNMMPSE
+114 DHHAYLNMMPSE
-126 TSIRYREETYENQRW
+126 TPIRYREETYENQRW

-160 DVTGMNPLPLH
+160 DVTGMNPQPLH

-185 WYVDQSCGEPNQT
+185 WYVDQTCGGEPSQT

-224 RWIRYRRYTA
+224 RWIRYRRYIA
-234 QGTWAKIPLDYPRK
+234 QGTWAKIPLDNPRK

-271 NLWGVS
+271 YLWGVT
-277 QQGEVWF
+277 QQGQVWF

-296 GWEEIEVPKEVAQ
+296 SWEEVDVPKEVAQ

-319 ALLWDGNLLVR
+319 AVLWDGNLLVR

-339 GTSWVELE
+339 GTSWTEVE
-347 SPGKEI
+347 SPVKEA
-353 EALHVAVGV
+353 EVAHVAVGV

-395 EMMVVDVGLN
+395 EMIMVDVGLN
-405 EQVWA
+405 DQVWA

-419 RMGVTLSEPSGS
+419 RMGVTSSEPSGN

-436 SAQWGNSKEVIPPR
+436 SAQWGSSKEIIPPR
-450 KESEIGDQLAE
+450 KRHAAGGQL
-461 ALKSSLLSCTD
+461 KQVLSCSD
-472 SDSELGP
+472 SESELGP
-479 PDPQNGT
+479 TDPPHNT
-486 KDFPVLEAAAPSVL
+486 SDTPVLEAAAPSVV
-500 PLGGVDTPTPPLKT
+500 PLGGADTPTPPHEKT
-514 EDPPSALQQDAPK
+514 EEPPSASQQDVPK
-527 PFIPASDSFINS
+527 AFIPASDSFINS
-539 LVSDRDK
+539 LISDRDRAP
-546 TSTPQLPIT
+546 TPQPSIT
-555 EVPQEEVEE
+555 EEGED
-564 PSPAPI
+564 PSPVPI

-575 TAGHDVPWMNVD
+575 ATGQDIPWMNVD

-594 RCAQAS
+594 RSAQAGGGLLS
-600 SGALGTLETSHGVG
+600 VDGGACATYSLGSLETSQGVG
-614 VEDAPVWTWVS
+614 EEDGPVWTWIS

-637 SWLSPTVQSAAWSE
+637 SWLSPTGPLTSSLSLTPVQSAAWSE
-651 QQQQQQQQ
+651 QQRQEH
-659 NREEISKKPLER
+659 RDEISKKPLER

-696 SVALEQSTKSDGGKD
+696 GVALEQSTKSDGRKD
-711 SIFFVYYTQYDEKK
+711 SIFFVYYMQYDEKK
-725 YVHVFVHE
+725 YLHVFIHE

-739 VFMDCHYAFAVYTTQ
+739 VLRDGLYAFAVYTAQ
-754 RTKQRWPL
+754 RTRQRWPL
-762 VLAAQTEKDMND
+762 VLAAQSEKDMND
-774 WLCLLSDCCCE
+774 WLSLLSDCCCE
-785 CRGITGPP
+785 CRGISGPP
-793 SRQAL
+793 SRHAL

-805 DIMVHEPS
+805 DVMVHEPS
-813 FSLEA
+813 FTLEA
-818 PAHTLACDLMFWR
+818 TAHTHSCDLMFWR

-847 VWGVGWDGTAW
+847 VWGIGWDGTAW
-858 VYSGHNGQQ
+858 AYSGHYGQQ
-867 PTPGDAVQMHQQTD
+867 LTSAGDAVELHQQTD

-916 LKECTKGNTHPPS
+916 LKECTKGSTHPPS

-938 AVDYS
+938 TVDYN
-943 VPGGTDKE
+943 VTGGTDKE
-951 GWQYAADFPTT
+951 GWQYAADFPVT
-962 FHGHKTMKDF
+962 FHGHKTIKDF

-982 KITLRGPWQQVPP
+982 KITLRALWKQVPP
-995 IRLTDICLMPCLA
+995 IALSDISLMPCLT
-1008 QSRMEQVPV
+1008 QSRMDQVPV

-1029 LGVSP
+1029 LEVSS

-1052 SISIGGANQV
+1052 SISIGGASQV

-1069 AVFYRGSVSPQNPAG
+1069 AVFYRGSVSLQNPAG

-1114 SNLWIRQG
+1114 GNLWYRQG

-1154 AEGVPC
+1154 ADGVPG
-1160 FPAETPGAVCHRL
+1160 FTAETPGAVCHRV

-1200 NSAEAPR
+1200 NSVEAPR
-1207 APHPPPVGAPRSPL
+1207 APHPPQAAPPRGPL
-1221 PPTQVNGNAVGV
+1221 LAPPPAQANGNAVGV

>member
-1 MHTTRLGK
+1 
-9 QQSLFKDKCKC
+9 
-20 KCSLYSRLCLFR
+20 
-32 ISMTLKC
+32 
-39 TRVIQYIPDRLE
+39 
-51 RGVLSC
+51 
-57 CLRSGATMPI
+57 MPI

-78 VSSLSTAGQRWE
+78 VYSLSTASGRWE
-90 RADDKLLELKRVTAG
+90 RVTDRLLELKRVTAG
-105 KGRCWGIGC
+105 KGRSWGIGC
-114 DHHVYLNMMPSE
+114 DHHVYLNLLPSE
-126 TSIRYREETYENQRW
+126 TSIRFREETYENQRW
-141 NPVDS
+141 NPVDG
-146 FTDTLLPTDRWPWS
+146 FTDVLLPTDRWPWS
-160 DVTGMNPLPLH
+160 DVTGMTSQPLH
-171 SFELPSRSWEWEGD
+171 SFQLPALSWEWEGD
-185 WYVDQSCGEPNQT
+185 WYVDQSCGGEPSQT

-234 QGTWAKIPLDYPRK
+234 QGTWAKIPLDQPKR

-271 NLWGVS
+271 YLWAVS
-277 QQGEVWF
+277 QQGQVWF

-296 GWEEIEVPKEVAQ
+296 SWEEVEVPKEAAQ
-309 LSAGPGDLLW
+309 ISAGPGDLLW
-319 ALLWDGNLLVR
+319 AMLWDGNLMVR
-330 TGLSLDSPT
+330 TGLSLDCPT
-339 GTSWVELE
+339 GTSWVEVD
-347 SPGKEI
+347 SPGKEV
-353 EALHVAVGV
+353 EALHVSVGA

-395 EMMVVDVGLN
+395 EMMMVDVGLN
-405 EQVWA
+405 DQVWA

-419 RMGVTLSEPSGS
+419 RMGVTPAEPSGN
-431 GWIPV
+431 GWIPIT
-436 SAQWGNSKEVIPPR
+436 AQWGTTKELAPPR
-450 KESEIGDQLAE
+450 DDCEFGGHLTE
-461 ALKSSLLSCTD
+461 ASQGSVLSCTD
-472 SDSELGP
+472 SDSDLGP
-479 PDPQNGT
+479 TDPPANT
-486 KDFPVLEAAAPSVL
+486 STPALEAVDPSAAE
-500 PLGGVDTPTPPLKT
+500 TPIPPLT
-514 EDPPSALQQDAPK
+514 AEGTSLPPQGDTPK
-527 PFIPASDSFINS
+527 PFIPTSDSFITS
-539 LVSDRDK
+539 LVSDREK
-546 TSTPQLPIT
+546 TSTPQPPAP
-555 EVPQEEVEE
+555 EAPQEEHRD

-570 LPTPE
+570 LPAPKAAGPE
-575 TAGHDVPWMNVD
+575 VPWSNVD
-587 LEGAEAA
+587 LEGVEAA
-594 RCAQAS
+594 RSARAEGPSLCE
-600 SGALGTLETSHGVG
+600 GAAATYPMGLEPPQGVG
-614 VEDAPVWTWVS
+614 EEDSPVWAWIS
-625 GGGCDVDASSQI
+625 GGSCDVDANSQI
-637 SWLSPTVQSAAWSE
+637 SWLSPTGPLTSSLSLTPVQSAAWSE
-651 QQQQQQQQ
+651 QQQEEP
-659 NREEISKKPLER
+659 REEIVKKPLER
-671 SHSVWVRKGA
+671 SNSVWVRKGA

-696 SVALEQSTKSDGGKD
+696 GVALEQSTMSGGRKD
-711 SIFFVYYTQYDEKK
+711 SIFFIYYTQYDEKK
-725 YVHVFVHE
+725 YLHVLINE

-739 VFMDCHYAFAVYTTQ
+739 VLRDCHYAFAVYTAQ
-754 RTKQRWPL
+754 RTRQRWPL
-762 VLAAQTEKDMND
+762 ILAAQTEIDMKE
-774 WLCLLSDCCCE
+774 WLSLLCECCCE
-785 CRGITGPP
+785 CRGISGPP

-805 DIMVHEPS
+805 DVMVHEPS
-813 FSLEA
+813 YSLEA
-818 PAHTLACDLMFWR
+818 PAHALSCDLMFWR

-858 VYSGHNGQQ
+858 VYSGRYGQQ
-867 PTPGDAVQMHQQTD
+867 PTPGDAVQVHTQTD
-881 VRSVHVYENQRWNPM
+881 VRNIHVYENQRWNPM

-929 PQWSWVSEW
+929 PQWSWVTEW
-938 AVDYS
+938 VVDYK

-951 GWQYAADFPTT
+951 GWQYAADFPVT
-962 FHGHKTMKDF
+962 FHGHKTIKDF

-982 KITLRGPWQQVPP
+982 NITLRGPWQQVPP
-995 IRLTDICLMPCLA
+995 IHLSDISVMPCLA

-1029 LGVSP
+1029 LGVCP

-1084 ECWYHIPSPP
+1084 ECWYHIPSPL

-1114 SNLWIRQG
+1114 SNLWYRQG

-1146 PLDQVWII
+1146 PLDQLWII
-1154 AEGVPC
+1154 ADGVPG
-1160 FPAETPGAVCHRL
+1160 FPGETTGSVCHRL
-1173 GVGPMQPKGQS
+1173 GLGPMQPKGQS
-1184 WDYGI
+1184 WDYGL

-1200 NSAEAPR
+1200 NSTEAPR
-1207 APHPPPVGAPRSPL
+1207 HPQPAPAGTPRSPVT
-1221 PPTQVNGNAVGV
+1221 PRPQTQVNGNAVGV

>member
-1 MHTTRLGK
+1 
-9 QQSLFKDKCKC
+9 
-20 KCSLYSRLCLFR
+20 
-32 ISMTLKC
+32 
-39 TRVIQYIPDRLE
+39 
-51 RGVLSC
+51 
-57 CLRSGATMPI
+57 MPI

-78 VSSLSTAGQRWE
+78 VYGLSTAGQCWE
-90 RADDKLLELKRVTAG
+90 RADDMLLELKRVTAG
-105 KGRCWGIGC
+105 KDRCWGIGC

-126 TSIRYREETYENQRW
+126 TPIRYREETYENQRW

-160 DVTGMNPLPLH
+160 DVTGMNPQPLH
-171 SFELPSRSWEWEGD
+171 SFELPSRSWDWEGD
-185 WYVDQSCGEPNQT
+185 WYVDQNCGGEPSQT

-234 QGTWAKIPLDYPRK
+234 QGTWAKIPLDNPRK

-271 NLWGVS
+271 YLWGVS

-296 GWEEIEVPKEVAQ
+296 RWEEVEVPKEVAQ

-330 TGLSLDSPT
+330 TGLTLDSPT
-339 GTSWVELE
+339 GTSWVEVE

-405 EQVWA
+405 DQVKKISCEFGGQLTEA
-410 VGEDRGLYF
+410 
-419 RMGVTLSEPSGS
+419 SQGS
-431 GWIPV
+431 V
-436 SAQWGNSKEVIPPR
+436 
-450 KESEIGDQLAE
+450 
-461 ALKSSLLSCTD
+461 LSCTD

-479 PDPQNGT
+479 TDSQNST
-486 KDFPVLEAAAPSVL
+486 KDSPVVEAAAPSVV
-500 PLGGVDTPTPPLKT
+500 PLGEADMPTPPLKT
-514 EDPPSALQQDAPK
+514 EDTLSASQQDAPK

-546 TSTPQLPIT
+546 TSTPQLSIA
-555 EVPQEEVEE
+555 EVQQEEVEE

-594 RCAQAS
+594 RCAQAAGPLLGEGS
-600 SGALGTLETSHGVG
+600 AAATYALGTLETSHGVG
-614 VEDAPVWTWVS
+614 EEDGPVWTWIS

-637 SWLSPTVQSAAWSE
+637 SWLSPTGIWTT
-651 QQQQQQQQ
+651 
-659 NREEISKKPLER
+659 
-671 SHSVWVRKGA
+671 SVWVRKGA

-696 SVALEQSTKSDGGKD
+696 AVALEQSTKSDGRKD

-725 YVHVFVHE
+725 YLHVFINE

-739 VFMDCHYAFAVYTTQ
+739 VLRDCHYAFAVYTAQ

-774 WLCLLSDCCCE
+774 WLCLLSDCCCK
-785 CRGITGPP
+785 CRGLTGPP

-818 PAHTLACDLMFWR
+818 PANTLACDLMFWR

-847 VWGVGWDGTAW
+847 VWGFGWDGTAW
-858 VYSGHNGQQ
+858 VYSGRYGQQ
-867 PTPGDAVQMHQQTD
+867 PTPVQMHQQTD

-929 PQWSWVSEW
+929 PEWSWVSEW
-938 AVDYS
+938 AVDYN

-951 GWQYAADFPTT
+951 GWQYAADFPVT

-982 KITLRGPWQQVPP
+982 KVTLRGPWQQVPP
-995 IRLTDICLMPCLA
+995 IRLSDISLMPCLA
-1008 QSRMEQVPV
+1008 QSSMEQVPV

-1034 QNPAGSSW
+1034 KNPAGSSW

-1069 AVFYRGSVSPQNPAG
+1069 AVFYRGSVSPLNPAG

-1099 QLSVGRTSVFAVDEN
+1099 QLSVGRTSVFSVDEN
-1114 SNLWIRQG
+1114 SNLWYRQG

-1146 PLDQVWII
+1146 PLDQVWTI
-1154 AEGVPC
+1154 ADGVPG
-1160 FPAETPGAVCHRL
+1160 FPAEISGAVCHRL

-1184 WDYGI
+1184 WDYGV

-1200 NSAEAPR
+1200 NSVEAPR
-1207 APHPPPVGAPRSPL
+1207 APHPAPVGPPRSPL
-1221 PPTQVNGNAVGV
+1221 PPRPQVNGNAVGV

>member
-1 MHTTRLGK
+1 M
-9 QQSLFKDKCKC
+9 S
-20 KCSLYSRLCLFR
+20 
-32 ISMTLKC
+32 
-39 TRVIQYIPDRLE
+39 
-51 RGVLSC
+51 
-57 CLRSGATMPI
+57 I

-78 VSSLSTAGQRWE
+78 VYSLSTAGQQWV
-90 RADDKLLELKRVTAG
+90 RADDMLLELKRVSAG

-114 DHHVYLNMMPSE
+114 DHHVYLNIMPSE

-141 NPVDS
+141 NPVDG
-146 FTDTLLPTDRWPWS
+146 FTDVLLPTDRWPWS
-160 DVTGMNPLPLH
+160 DVTGMNPQPLQ
-171 SFELPSRSWEWEGD
+171 SFQLPSRSWEWEGD
-185 WYVDQSCGEPNQT
+185 WYVDQSCGGEPSQT

-234 QGTWAKIPLDYPRK
+234 QGTWAKIPLDNPK
-248 PPLPLCDIS
+248 KTPLPLCDIS

-271 NLWGVS
+271 YLWGVS
-277 QQGEVWF
+277 QQGQVWF
-284 REGIHP
+284 REGIQP
-290 RVPEGS
+290 RVPEGTS
-296 GWEEIEVPKEVAQ
+296 WEEVEAPKEVAQ

-339 GTSWVELE
+339 GMSWVEVE
-347 SPGKEI
+347 SPVKEV

-362 SVVWVVTKDY
+362 SVVWLVTKDY

-395 EMMVVDVGLN
+395 EMMMVDIGLN
-405 EQVWA
+405 DQVWA

-419 RMGVTLSEPSGS
+419 RMGVTPHEPSGN

-436 SAQWGNSKEVIPPR
+436 SAQWGCNKEGLPPR
-450 KESEIGDQLAE
+450 DDGEFSGQLTE
-461 ALKSSLLSCTD
+461 ASQGSVLSCTD

-479 PDPQNGT
+479 ADPQHSAAHT
-486 KDFPVLEAAAPSVL
+486 PVLEAEAPSIV
-500 PLGGVDTPTPPLKT
+500 PLGGGDTPAPPQEVK
-514 EDPPSALQQDAPK
+514 DAPAAPQQDAPK
-527 PFIPASDSFINS
+527 AFIPTSDSFINS
-539 LVSDRDK
+539 LVSDRDRS
-546 TSTPQLPIT
+546 STPQTSISEL
-555 EVPQEEVEE
+555 PQEEDEAL
-564 PSPAPI
+564 PPAPI
-570 LPTPE
+570 LPTPQ
-575 TAGHDVPWMNVD
+575 AGGHDVPWMNVD

-594 RCAQAS
+594 RSALAAGRSLGDGAS
-600 SGALGTLETSHGVG
+600 AATYALGALDSSKGIGE
-614 VEDAPVWTWVS
+614 EDGPVWAWIT
-625 GGGCDVDASSQI
+625 GGGCDIDASSQI
-637 SWLSPTVQSAAWSE
+637 SWLSPTGPLTSSLSLTPVQSAAWSE
-651 QQQQQQQQ
+651 QAQQQEH
-659 NREEISKKPLER
+659 REEISKKPLER
-671 SHSVWVRKGA
+671 SNSVWVRKGS

-689 PQRWVDV
+689 PQRWIDV
-696 SVALEQSTKSDGGKD
+696 GVALEQSTKFDGRKD

-725 YVHVFVHE
+725 YLHVYINE
-733 VTALVP
+733 VTVLEP
-739 VFMDCHYAFAVYTTQ
+739 VLRDCPYAFAVYTAE

-762 VLAAQTEKDMND
+762 VLAAQTEQDMNE
-774 WLCLLSDCCCE
+774 WLHLLSDCCCE
-785 CRGITGPP
+785 CRGIRGPP
-793 SRQAL
+793 TRQAL

-813 FSLEA
+813 VCLEV
-818 PAHTLACDLMFWR
+818 PGQSVACDHMFWR

-847 VWGVGWDGTAW
+847 VWGIGWDGTAW
-858 VYSGHNGQQ
+858 VYTGPN
-867 PTPGDAVQMHQQTD
+867 PGGVTDMHQQTD
-881 VRSVHVYENQRWNPM
+881 VRSIHVYENQRWNPM

-916 LKECTKGNTHPPS
+916 LKESTKGNTHPPS

-938 AVDYS
+938 VVDYN
-943 VPGGTDKE
+943 VPGGTDNE

-962 FHGHKTMKDF
+962 FHGHKTLKDF
-972 VRRRRWTRKC
+972 VRRRRWIRKC
-982 KITLRGPWQQVPP
+982 KITVRGPWKQVPP
-995 IRLTDICLMPCLA
+995 ICLSDISLMPCLA

-1029 LGVSP
+1029 LGVSL
-1034 QNPAGSSW
+1034 QDRAGSSW

-1052 SISIGGANQV
+1052 CISIGGANQV

-1084 ECWYHIPSPP
+1084 ECWYHIPSPL

-1114 SNLWIRQG
+1114 SNLWYRQG

-1154 AEGVPC
+1154 ADGVPG

-1173 GVGPMQPKGQS
+1173 GVGPMQPRGQS

-1207 APHPPPVGAPRSPL
+1207 GPHPPAPGSSRSPA
-1221 PPTQVNGNAVGV
+1221 PQRAPAQANGNAVCV

>member
-1 MHTTRLGK
+1 
-9 QQSLFKDKCKC
+9 
-20 KCSLYSRLCLFR
+20 
-32 ISMTLKC
+32 
-39 TRVIQYIPDRLE
+39 
-51 RGVLSC
+51 
-57 CLRSGATMPI
+57 MPI

-78 VSSLSTAGQRWE
+78 VYSLSTAGQRWV
-90 RADDKLLELKRVTAG
+90 RADDMLLELKRVTAG
-105 KGRCWGIGC
+105 KERCWGIGC
-114 DHHVYLNMMPSE
+114 DHHIYLNIMPSE

-141 NPVDS
+141 NPVDG
-146 FTDTLLPTDRWPWS
+146 FTDVLLPTDRWPWS
-160 DVTGMNPLPLH
+160 DVTGMNPQPLN
-171 SFELPSRSWEWEGD
+171 SFQLPSRSWEWEGD
-185 WYVDQSCGEPNQT
+185 WYVDQSCGEPGQT

-234 QGTWAKIPLDYPRK
+234 QGTWAKIPLDNPRK

-271 NLWGVS
+271 YLWGVT
-277 QQGEVWF
+277 QQGQVWF

-290 RVPEGS
+290 RVPEGTS
-296 GWEEIEVPKEVAQ
+296 WEEVEVPKEVAQ

-339 GTSWVELE
+339 GTSWLE
-347 SPGKEI
+347 VDSPSKEV

-362 SVVWVVTKDY
+362 NVVWVVTKDY

-395 EMMVVDVGLN
+395 EMMMVDVGLN
-405 EQVWA
+405 DQVWA
-410 VGEDRGLYF
+410 VGEDRGVYF
-419 RMGVTLSEPSGS
+419 RMGVTQSEPSGN

-436 SAQWGNSKEVIPPR
+436 SAQWGSNKDLIPPR
-450 KESEIGDQLAE
+450 DECEISGQLTE
-461 ALKSSLLSCTD
+461 ASQGSALSGTD

-479 PDPQNGT
+479 TNSEHSATPI
-486 KDFPVLEAAAPSVL
+486 LEAAAPSIV
-500 PLGGVDTPTPPLKT
+500 PLGGTESSAPPQELK
-514 EDPPSALQQDAPK
+514 EASSNPQQDAPK
-527 PFIPASDSFINS
+527 AFIPASDSFINS
-539 LVSDRDK
+539 LVSDRDR
-546 TSTPQLPIT
+546 TSTMQPSIT
-555 EVPQEEVEE
+555 EMLQEESVEQ
-564 PSPAPI
+564 PPAPL
-570 LPTPE
+570 LPTLP
-575 TAGHDVPWMNVD
+575 TRGHDVPFMNVD

-594 RCAQAS
+594 RGAQTA
-600 SGALGTLETSHGVG
+600 GRLLNDVLGSLENSQGIG
-614 VEDAPVWTWVS
+614 EEDGPVWTWVS
-625 GGGCDVDASSQI
+625 GGGCDVDANSHI
-637 SWLSPTVQSAAWSE
+637 SWLSPTGPLSSSLSLTPVQSAAWSE
-651 QQQQQQQQ
+651 QPQQQEHQ
-659 NREEISKKPLER
+659 EITRKPLER
-671 SHSVWVRKGA
+671 SNSVWVRKGA

-696 SVALEQSTKSDGGKD
+696 GVALEQSTRLDGRKD

-725 YVHVFVHE
+725 HLQVFINE

-739 VFMDCHYAFAVYTTQ
+739 VLQDCNYTFAVYTAE

-762 VLAAQTEKDMND
+762 VLAAPSEKEMND
-774 WLCLLSDCCCE
+774 WLELLSECCCK
-785 CRGITGPP
+785 CRGIAGAP
-793 SRQAL
+793 STQAL
-798 WSTTSKG
+798 WSITSKG

-813 FSLEA
+813 LSLEA
-818 PAHTLACDLMFWR
+818 SAHAMACDLMFWR
-831 QVPGHLRCVE
+831 QIPGHLRCIE

-847 VWGVGWDGTAW
+847 VWGIGWDGTAW
-858 VYSGHNGQQ
+858 VYSGSFGQHTSQ
-867 PTPGDAVQMHQQTD
+867 VNHEMNLQTD
-881 VRSVHVYENQRWNPM
+881 VRSIHVYENQRWNPM

-906 DRPMWSDESG
+906 DRPMWSDETG
-916 LKECTKGNTHPPS
+916 LMECTKGNTHPPS

-938 AVDYS
+938 AVDFS

-972 VRRRRWTRKC
+972 VRRRRWTRRC
-982 KITLRGPWQQVPP
+982 KITVRGPWKMVPP
-995 IRLTDICLMPCLA
+995 IHLSDISLMPCLA
-1008 QSRMEQVPV
+1008 QSKMEHVPV
-1017 WALSDKGDVLCR
+1017 WALNDKGDVLCR

-1062 WAIAKDG
+1062 WAITRDG

-1094 RQTLR
+1094 RQNLR
-1099 QLSVGRTSVFAVDEN
+1099 QLSVGRTSVFAVDES
-1114 SNLWIRQG
+1114 SNLWYRQG

-1135 ISNNVTKVSVG
+1135 ISNNVSKVSVG

-1154 AEGVPC
+1154 ADRVPG
-1160 FPAETPGAVCHRL
+1160 FPTEPPGAVCHRM
-1173 GVGPMQPKGQS
+1173 GVGPMQPKGLS

-1200 NSAEAPR
+1200 NSAEPLR
-1207 APHPPPVGAPRSPL
+1207 VPHLPPSGPPRSPAL
-1221 PPTQVNGNAVGV
+1221 QHPATQVNGSAVCV

>member
-1 MHTTRLGK
+1 MKT
-9 QQSLFKDKCKC
+9 
-20 KCSLYSRLCLFR
+20 
-32 ISMTLKC
+32 
-39 TRVIQYIPDRLE
+39 
-51 RGVLSC
+51 
-57 CLRSGATMPI
+57 
-67 TLLWAVDVYGR
+67 
-78 VSSLSTAGQRWE
+78 
-90 RADDKLLELKRVTAG
+90 
-105 KGRCWGIGC
+105 
-114 DHHVYLNMMPSE
+114 
-126 TSIRYREETYENQRW
+126 RW
-141 NPVDS
+141 NPVDG

-160 DVTGMNPLPLH
+160 DVTGMNPQPLH

-185 WYVDQSCGEPNQT
+185 WYVDQSCGGEPSQT

-224 RWIRYRRYTA
+224 RWIRYRRYIA
-234 QGTWAKIPLDYPRK
+234 QGTWAKIPLDNPRK
-248 PPLPLCDIS
+248 PPLPLSDIS

-271 NLWGVS
+271 YLWGVS
-277 QQGEVWF
+277 QQGQVWF

-296 GWEEIEVPKEVAQ
+296 SWEEVEVPKEVAQ
-309 LSAGPGDLLW
+309 ISVGPKDLLW
-319 ALLWDGNLLVR
+319 TLLWDGNLLVR

-339 GTSWVELE
+339 GTLWEEVE
-347 SPGKEI
+347 SPGKDVET
-353 EALHVAVGV
+353 LHVAVGV

-395 EMMVVDVGLN
+395 EMMMLDVGLN
-405 EQVWA
+405 DQVWA

-419 RMGVTLSEPSGS
+419 RMGVTPSEPSGN

-436 SAQWGNSKEVIPPR
+436 SAQWGNNKERFPAR
-450 KESEIGDQLAE
+450 DGGEFSGQLTE
-461 ALKSSLLSCTD
+461 ASQGSVLSCTD

-479 PDPQNGT
+479 ADPQNST
-486 KDFPVLEAAAPSVL
+486 NDTPVLEAADPSVV
-500 PLGGVDTPTPPLKT
+500 PLGGADTTARPLETEDTPL
-514 EDPPSALQQDAPK
+514 AAQQDAPK

-546 TSTPQLPIT
+546 ISTPQPSIA
-555 EVPQEEVEE
+555 EIPQEEVEE
-564 PSPAPI
+564 ISLAPI

-575 TAGHDVPWMNVD
+575 ATGHNVPWSNVD

-594 RCAQAS
+594 RSAQAVGDGS
-600 SGALGTLETSHGVG
+600 AGATYALGLETAQGVG
-614 VEDAPVWTWVS
+614 EEDGPVWAWIS
-625 GGGCDVDASSQI
+625 GGGCDVDANSQI
-637 SWLSPTVQSAAWSE
+637 SWLSPIGPLTSSLSLTPVQSAAWSE
-651 QQQQQQQQ
+651 QQQQEHK
-659 NREEISKKPLER
+659 EEISKKPLER
-671 SHSVWVRKGA
+671 SSSVWVRKGA

-696 SVALEQSTKSDGGKD
+696 GVALEQSTKSDGRKD

-725 YVHVFVHE
+725 VLHVFINE

-739 VFMDCHYAFAVYTTQ
+739 VLRDCHYAFAVYTVQ
-754 RTKQRWPL
+754 RTKERWPL

-793 SRQAL
+793 SRHAL

-847 VWGVGWDGTAW
+847 VWGIGWDGTTW
-858 VYSGHNGQQ
+858 VYCGRYGQ
-867 PTPGDAVQMHQQTD
+867 PPNPGDAVQMHQQTD
-881 VRSVHVYENQRWNPM
+881 IRNVHVYENQRWNPM

-916 LKECTKGNTHPPS
+916 LKECTKGNTRPPS

-938 AVDYS
+938 AVDYN
-943 VPGGTDKE
+943 VPGGADKE

-982 KITLRGPWQQVPP
+982 KITLRGPWEQVPP
-995 IRLTDICLMPCLA
+995 IPLSDISLMPCLA
-1008 QSRMEQVPV
+1008 QSKMEQVPV
-1017 WALSDKGDVLCR
+1017 WALSEKGDVLCR

-1069 AVFYRGSVSPQNPAG
+1069 AVFYRGSVSAQNPAG
-1084 ECWYHIPSPP
+1084 ECWYHIPSPSK
-1094 RQTLR
+1094 QTLK

-1114 SNLWIRQG
+1114 SNLWYRQG

-1154 AEGVPC
+1154 ADGVPG
-1160 FPAETPGAVCHRL
+1160 FPAEDPGAVCHRL
-1173 GVGPMQPKGQS
+1173 GLGPMQPKGQS
-1184 WDYGI
+1184 WDYGL

-1200 NSAEAPR
+1200 NSVEAPR
-1207 APHPPPVGAPRSPL
+1207 APHPPPAGSSRIPL
-1221 PPTQVNGNAVGV
+1221 PPQPPTQVNGNAVGV

>member
-1 MHTTRLGK
+1 
-9 QQSLFKDKCKC
+9 
-20 KCSLYSRLCLFR
+20 
-32 ISMTLKC
+32 
-39 TRVIQYIPDRLE
+39 
-51 RGVLSC
+51 
-57 CLRSGATMPI
+57 MPI

-78 VSSLSTAGQRWE
+78 VYSLSTAGQRWE
-90 RADDKLLELKRVTAG
+90 RADDMLLELKRVTAG

-126 TSIRYREETYENQRW
+126 TPIRYREETYENQRW
-141 NPVDS
+141 NPVDG

-160 DVTGMNPLPLH
+160 DVTGMNPQPLH
-171 SFELPSRSWEWEGD
+171 SFQLPSRSWEWEGD
-185 WYVDQSCGEPNQT
+185 WYVDQTCGGEPSQT

-224 RWIRYRRYTA
+224 RWIRYRRYIA
-234 QGTWAKIPLDYPRK
+234 QGTWAKIPLDNPRK

-271 NLWGVS
+271 YLWGVS
-277 QQGEVWF
+277 QQGQVWF

-296 GWEEIEVPKEVAQ
+296 SWEEVEVPKEVAQ
-309 LSAGPGDLLW
+309 LSCGPGDLLW

-339 GTSWVELE
+339 GTSWVEVE
-347 SPGKEI
+347 SPGKEV

-395 EMMVVDVGLN
+395 EMMMVDVGLN
-405 EQVWA
+405 DQVIYSFEYTQSW
-410 VGEDRGLYF
+410 VLL
-419 RMGVTLSEPSGS
+419 T
-431 GWIPV
+431 
-436 SAQWGNSKEVIPPR
+436 R
-450 KESEIGDQLAE
+450 KT
-461 ALKSSLLSCTD
+461 ALMT
-472 SDSELGP
+472 
-479 PDPQNGT
+479 PQSWRQQ
-486 KDFPVLEAAAPSVL
+486 APSVV
-500 PLGGVDTPTPPLKT
+500 PLGGADTLTPPLEA
-514 EDPPSALQQDAPK
+514 EDAPSAPQQDAPK

-546 TSTPQLPIT
+546 ASTSQPTIT
-555 EVPQEEVEE
+555 EIPQEEVEE
-564 PSPAPI
+564 LSPAPI

-575 TAGHDVPWMNVD
+575 AVGQDVPWMNVD

-594 RCAQAS
+594 RSAQAAGAS
-600 SGALGTLETSHGVG
+600 LGDGGVAATYALGTLETSHGVG
-614 VEDAPVWTWVS
+614 EEDGPVWTWIS

-637 SWLSPTVQSAAWSE
+637 SWLSPADSFTH
-651 QQQQQQQQ
+651 
-659 NREEISKKPLER
+659 NLK
-671 SHSVWVRKGA
+671 SVWVRKGA
-681 LRWWRDWK
+681 LRWWRDCK

-696 SVALEQSTKSDGGKD
+696 GVALEQSTKSDGRKD

-725 YVHVFVHE
+725 YLHVFINE

-739 VFMDCHYAFAVYTTQ
+739 VLRDCHYAFAVYTAQ

-818 PAHTLACDLMFWR
+818 PANTLACDLMFWR

-847 VWGVGWDGTAW
+847 VWGIGWDGTAW
-858 VYSGHNGQQ
+858 VYSGRYGQQ
-867 PTPGDAVQMHQQTD
+867 PTPGKPQTD

-938 AVDYS
+938 SVDYN

-951 GWQYAADFPTT
+951 GWQYAADFPVYVTHFLRT
-962 FHGHKTMKDF
+962 QRKKTALLCQA
-972 VRRRRWTRKC
+972 KC

-995 IRLTDICLMPCLA
+995 IPLSDISLMPCLA

-1069 AVFYRGSVSPQNPAG
+1069 AVFYRGSVSQQNPAG

-1114 SNLWIRQG
+1114 SNLWYRQG

-1154 AEGVPC
+1154 ADGVPG
-1160 FPAETPGAVCHRL
+1160 FPTETAGAVCHRL

-1207 APHPPPVGAPRSPL
+1207 PPHPPPVGSPRSPFPMR

>member
-1 MHTTRLGK
+1 
-9 QQSLFKDKCKC
+9 
-20 KCSLYSRLCLFR
+20 
-32 ISMTLKC
+32 
-39 TRVIQYIPDRLE
+39 
-51 RGVLSC
+51 
-57 CLRSGATMPI
+57 MPI

-78 VSSLSTAGQRWE
+78 VYSLSTAGQRWE
-90 RADDKLLELKRVTAG
+90 RADDMLLELKRVTAG

-126 TSIRYREETYENQRW
+126 TPIRYREETYENQRW
-141 NPVDS
+141 NPVDG

-160 DVTGMNPLPLH
+160 DVTGMNPQPLH
-171 SFELPSRSWEWEGD
+171 SFQLPSRSWEWEGD
-185 WYVDQSCGEPNQT
+185 WYVDQTCGGEPSQT

-224 RWIRYRRYTA
+224 RWIRYRRYIA
-234 QGTWAKIPLDYPRK
+234 QGTWAKIPLDNPRK

-271 NLWGVS
+271 YLWGVS
-277 QQGEVWF
+277 QQGQVWF

-296 GWEEIEVPKEVAQ
+296 SWEEVEVPKEVAQ
-309 LSAGPGDLLW
+309 LSCGPGDLLW

-339 GTSWVELE
+339 GTSWVEVE
-347 SPGKEI
+347 SPGKEV

-395 EMMVVDVGLN
+395 EMMMVDVGLN
-405 EQVWA
+405 DQVWA

-419 RMGVTLSEPSGS
+419 RMGVTPSEPSGN

-436 SAQWGNSKEVIPPR
+436 SA
-450 KESEIGDQLAE
+450 
-461 ALKSSLLSCTD
+461 
-472 SDSELGP
+472 
-479 PDPQNGT
+479 
-486 KDFPVLEAAAPSVL
+486 PSVV
-500 PLGGVDTPTPPLKT
+500 PLGGADTLTPPLEA
-514 EDPPSALQQDAPK
+514 EDAPSAPQQDAPK

-546 TSTPQLPIT
+546 ASTSQPTIT
-555 EVPQEEVEE
+555 EIPQEEVEE
-564 PSPAPI
+564 LSPAPI

-575 TAGHDVPWMNVD
+575 AVGQDVPWMNVD

-594 RCAQAS
+594 RSAQAAGAS
-600 SGALGTLETSHGVG
+600 LGDGGVAATYALGTLETSHGVG
-614 VEDAPVWTWVS
+614 EEDGPVWTWIS

-637 SWLSPTVQSAAWSE
+637 SWLSPAVKEMKNS
-651 QQQQQQQQ
+651 
-659 NREEISKKPLER
+659 L
-671 SHSVWVRKGA
+671 
-681 LRWWRDWK
+681 DCK

-696 SVALEQSTKSDGGKD
+696 GVALEQSTKSDGRKD

-725 YVHVFVHE
+725 YLHVFINE

-739 VFMDCHYAFAVYTTQ
+739 VLRDCHYAFAVYTAQ

-818 PAHTLACDLMFWR
+818 PANTLACDLMFWR

-847 VWGVGWDGTAW
+847 VWGIGWDGTAW
-858 VYSGHNGQQ
+858 VYSGRYGQQ
-867 PTPGDAVQMHQQTD
+867 PTPGKPQTD

-938 AVDYS
+938 SVDYN

-951 GWQYAADFPTT
+951 GWQYAADFPVYDISWPQN
-962 FHGHKTMKDF
+962 HE
-972 VRRRRWTRKC
+972 RLCQAKC

-995 IRLTDICLMPCLA
+995 IPLSDISLMPCLA

-1069 AVFYRGSVSPQNPAG
+1069 AVFYRGSVSQQNPAG

-1114 SNLWIRQG
+1114 SNLWYRQG

-1154 AEGVPC
+1154 ADGVPG
-1160 FPAETPGAVCHRL
+1160 FPTETAGAVCHRL

-1207 APHPPPVGAPRSPL
+1207 PPHPPPVGSPRSPFPMR